1 MPQEIVRTIR
11 IETQRSENSIN
22 SLNKEIK
29 DLKKALGDL
38 TIGTEEYIRVQ
49 TELADKQSRLKEINS
64 SLKAEARTTVRR
76 LETMQRSASGLAS
89 AYSALNA
96 AMALSGK
103 AGANFEKTLTKIQS
117 GIAIAQGLG
126 GLKDFV
132 QEIPNLIDDFKNLG
146 NVVASFFG
154 NFNKSLDPLDSR
166 LSKTAERLTGLKVP
180 EAGKET
186 INASATSGAGNKVIV
201 QQTQAL
207 AQQQKTIV
215 PLNEQWNKYIENQ
228 KEVLTQ
234 ANARLKNTEQ
244 STIIVKKQIA
254 EYQEAKKVLEDL
266 NRVMDAADANSGD
279 PFGTGMGAS
288 LEELR
293 KAAKELGYD
302 YDELFDKS
310 QKILKSNKL
319 GEAGIRN
326 YEDLKKALE
335 GLEKQYNE
343 ASKEAENAKKNI
355 DNVKESTEQATTAT
369 SGLNKAWGAFKSV
382 FSTVGWTVLISFLV
396 SAVYELINW
405 AKAAIKAA
413 DAQRELNKEINKS
426 TASLSSSKLA
436 AFYELA
442 EAYKQVGDA
451 AKSKEEFLKTYREEI
466 DNTGLAIDNLNAAD
480 EAFINNTERYVQAI
494 IARAKVDA
502 YKEQITKKT
511 KETLEENLEL
521 ERQLTSGEAGQLNK
535 TQLFSLSSA
544 EPTQYAKLSEEYK
557 KANIQA
563 VKEQIESNDKALDDF
578 VKDAVVRIGNLKLQ
592 FKDLWKENKKPETG
606 SGSKVEVKSETD
618 PLADYK
624 AFLEA
629 SEKELLDSL
638 DRQLA
643 ELDDKYRDA
652 LSIASERGDEL
663 LTIEQAYLK
672 EKSDILNKYYS
683 DKNALDA
690 QNASKEA
697 QEEAK
702 RKEAISKQYQDQLS
716 SIIELYDNE
725 AKQIESR
732 STNFYHFD
740 PFGFKWQKRS
750 DVEAE
755 FNANIQIIDDLY
767 KNAVNRLNAE
777 KNQLNIELADP
788 ETDISRTADILARQL
803 KIEEELREASRERD
817 LRAEEIAA
825 QKKQKIWQ
833 AYTSTVQAGEQMFA
847 GLADAS
853 SAIWGEE
860 SKATKGFMAAQAV
873 FSALNAANGAYSA
886 MASIPY
892 VGPVLGAIAAA
903 SALASGYAN
912 VRMIY
917 KTDESGKN
925 INTSTPNTVQTAPVS
940 YTKELLGD
948 KEKEMIN
955 QPIKC
960 YVTESDITNTQ
971 NRVKVK
977 EANSSF

>member
-49 TELADKQSRLKEINS
+49 TELAEKQSRLKEINS

-76 LETMQRSASGLAS
+76 LETMQKSASGLAS

-126 GLKDFV
+126 GLKDFIE
-132 QEIPNLIDDFKNLG
+132 EIPNLIDDFKNLG

-154 NFNKSLDPLDSR
+154 KFNKSLDPLDSR

-180 EAGKET
+180 EAGKGT
-186 INASATSGAGNKVIV
+186 TTASAASGAGNKVIV

-207 AQQQKTIV
+207 AQQQRTIV
-215 PLNEQWNKYIENQ
+215 PLNDQWNKYIENQ

-266 NRVMDAADANSGD
+266 NRVMDAADAKSGD
-279 PFGTGMGAS
+279 PFGTRMGAS
-288 LEELR
+288 VEELR
-293 KAAKELGYD
+293 EAAKELGYD

-369 SGLNKAWGAFKSV
+369 NGLNKAWGAFKSV
-382 FSTVGWTVLISFLV
+382 LSTVGWTVLISFLV
-396 SAVYELINW
+396 SAVYHLIDW

-451 AKSKEEFLKTYREEI
+451 AKSKEEFLKTYRDEI
-466 DNTGLAIDNLNAAD
+466 DKTGLAIDNLNQAD

-511 KETLEENLEL
+511 KETLDDNLEL
-521 ERQLTSGEAGQLNK
+521 ERKLTSGEAGQLSK

-563 VKEQIESNDKALDDF
+563 VKEQIESNDKALDEF

-592 FKDLWKENKKPETG
+592 FEDLWKENKKPEAG
-606 SGSKVEVKSETD
+606 SGGKVELKSETD

-690 QNASKEA
+690 QNATKEA

-702 RKEAISKQYQDQLS
+702 RKEAITKQYQDQLS
-716 SIIELYDNE
+716 SIIEIYDNE
-725 AKQIESR
+725 AKQIEER

-817 LRAEEIAA
+817 LRAEEAAA
-825 QKKQKIWQ
+825 QKKQKLWQ
-833 AYTSTVQAGEQMFA
+833 AYTATVQAGEQLFA
-847 GLADAS
+847 GIVDIAMAER
-853 SAIWGEE
+853 GEE
-860 SKATKGFMAAQAV
+860 AKVTKGFMAAQAV

-892 VGPVLGAIAAA
+892 VGPYLGAIAAA

-955 QPIKC
+955 QPQIVC
-960 YVTESDITNTQ
+960 VVEDINNVQ

>member
-49 TELADKQSRLKEINS
+49 TELAEKQSRLKEINS

-126 GLKDFV
+126 GLKDFI
-132 QEIPNLIDDFKNLG
+132 QEIPNLIDDFKSLG

-154 NFNKSLDPLDSR
+154 KFNKSLDPLDSR
-166 LSKTAERLTGLKVP
+166 LSKTAEKLTGLKVP
-180 EAGKET
+180 EAGKKSVS
-186 INASATSGAGNKVIV
+186 ASATSGAGSKVIV

-215 PLNEQWNKYIENQ
+215 PLNDQWNKYNEQ
-228 KEVLTQ
+228 
-234 ANARLKNTEQ
+234 LKTAI
-244 STIIVKKQIA
+244 S
-254 EYQEAKKVLEDL
+254 Y
-266 NRVMDAADANSGD
+266 
-279 PFGTGMGAS
+279 AS
-288 LEELR
+288 
-293 KAAKELGYD
+293 D
-302 YDELFDKS
+302 WTDDF
-310 QKILKSNKL
+310 NKL
-319 GEAGIRN
+319 KDIFTEYNKVAVPEARVNI
-326 YEDLKKALE
+326 
-335 GLEKQYNE
+335 EK
-343 ASKEAENAKKNI
+343 
-355 DNVKESTEQATTAT
+355 
-369 SGLNKAWGAFKSV
+369 LNKAGKDLVSGNIKPMRDFFNELNLDSDALAVVARKMGVSFDNLSGSLSVFEDNLKEDSDYLDKLKSKLNEVESAGGKASTGLSKVGGIIKSV

-396 SAVYELINW
+396 SAVYKLIDW

-426 TASLSSSKLA
+426 TASLSSNKLA

-466 DNTGLAIDNLNAAD
+466 DNTGLAIDNLNQAD

-535 TQLFSLSSA
+535 VQLFSLSSA

-563 VKEQIESNDKALDDF
+563 VKEQIESNDKALDEF

-592 FKDLWKENKKPETG
+592 FEDLWKKNKKPETG

-629 SEKELLDSL
+629 SEKELLNSL

-663 LTIEQAYLK
+663 LTIENAYLK
-672 EKSDILNKYYS
+672 EKSDILNKYYA

-716 SIIELYDNE
+716 LIIDFYDQT
-725 AKQIESR
+725 AKQIEER
-732 STNFYHFD
+732 QANFYHFD

-755 FNANIQIIDDLY
+755 FNANIQIIEDLY

-777 KNQLNIELADP
+777 NNQLNIELADP
-788 ETDISRTADILARQL
+788 DTDIQRTADILARQL

-853 SAIWGEE
+853 AAIWGEE

>member
-49 TELADKQSRLKEINS
+49 TELAEKQSRLKEINS

-126 GLKDFV
+126 GLKDFI
-132 QEIPNLIDDFKNLG
+132 QEIPNLIDDFKSLG

-154 NFNKSLDPLDSR
+154 KFNKSLDPLDSR
-166 LSKTAERLTGLKVP
+166 LSKTAEKLTGLKVP
-180 EAGKET
+180 EAGKGSVS
-186 INASATSGAGNKVIV
+186 ASATSGAGSKVIV

-215 PLNEQWNKYIENQ
+215 PLNDQWNKYIEKQ
-228 KEVLTQ
+228 Q
-234 ANARLKNTEQ
+234 AVA
-244 STIIVKKQIA
+244 
-254 EYQEAKKVLEDL
+254 
-266 NRVMDAADANSGD
+266 
-279 PFGTGMGAS
+279 
-288 LEELR
+288 EELR
-293 KAAKELGYD
+293 TQQTGLLKIKKAYTDWLDVYNQIQTNIKKGVEPYD
-302 YDELFDKS
+302 YRDLERELE
-310 QKILKSNKL
+310 QLSNKL
-319 GEAGIRN
+319 PSGPLQSV
-326 YEDLKKALE
+326 EDSLKDVNKDLDGVNQKLKETESAINKVE
-335 GLEKQYNE
+335 FASTGL
-343 ASKEAENAKKNI
+343 
-355 DNVKESTEQATTAT
+355 
-369 SGLNKAWGAFKSV
+369 GKAWGTVKSI
-382 FSTVGWTVLISFLV
+382 FSTVSWTVLISFLV
-396 SAVYELINW
+396 SAVYKLIDW

-426 TASLSSSKLA
+426 TASLSSNKLA

-466 DNTGLAIDNLNAAD
+466 DNTGLAIDNLNQAD

-535 TQLFSLSSA
+535 VQLFSLSSA

-563 VKEQIESNDKALDDF
+563 VKEQIESNDKALDEF

-592 FKDLWKENKKPETG
+592 FEDLWKKNKKPETG

-629 SEKELLDSL
+629 SEKELLNSL
-638 DRQLA
+638 DKQLA

-663 LTIEQAYLK
+663 LTIENAYLK
-672 EKSDILNKYYS
+672 EKSDILNKYYA

-716 SIIELYDNE
+716 LIIDFYDQT
-725 AKQIESR
+725 AKQIEER
-732 STNFYHFD
+732 QTNFYHFD

-755 FNANIQIIDDLY
+755 FNANIQIIEDLY

-777 KNQLNIELADP
+777 NNQLNIELADP
-788 ETDISRTADILARQL
+788 DTDIQRTADILARQL

-853 SAIWGEE
+853 AAIWGEE

>member
-49 TELADKQSRLKEINS
+49 TELAEKQSRLKEINS

-76 LETMQRSASGLAS
+76 LETMQRSASGLSS

-126 GLKDFV
+126 GLKDFI
-132 QEIPNLIDDFKNLG
+132 QEIPNLIDDFKSLG

-154 NFNKSLDPLDSR
+154 KFNKSLDPLDSR
-166 LSKTAERLTGLKVP
+166 LSKTAEKLTGLKVP
-180 EAGKET
+180 EAGKGSVS
-186 INASATSGAGNKVIV
+186 ASATSGAGSKVIV
-201 QQTQAL
+201 QQTQVL

-215 PLNEQWNKYIENQ
+215 PLNDQWNKYIEKQ
-228 KEVLTQ
+228 Q
-234 ANARLKNTEQ
+234 AVA
-244 STIIVKKQIA
+244 
-254 EYQEAKKVLEDL
+254 
-266 NRVMDAADANSGD
+266 
-279 PFGTGMGAS
+279 
-288 LEELR
+288 EELR
-293 KAAKELGYD
+293 TQQTGLLKIKKAYTDWLDVYNQIQTNIKKGVEPYD
-302 YDELFDKS
+302 YRDLERELE
-310 QKILKSNKL
+310 QLSNKL
-319 GEAGIRN
+319 PSGPLKSV
-326 YEDLKKALE
+326 EDSLKDVNKDLDGVNQKLKETESAINKVE
-335 GLEKQYNE
+335 FASTGL
-343 ASKEAENAKKNI
+343 
-355 DNVKESTEQATTAT
+355 
-369 SGLNKAWGAFKSV
+369 GKAWGTVKSI
-382 FSTVGWTVLISFLV
+382 FSTVSWTVLISFLV
-396 SAVYELINW
+396 SAVYKLIDW

-413 DAQRELNKEINKS
+413 DAQWELNKEINKS
-426 TASLSSSKLA
+426 TASLSSNKLA

-466 DNTGLAIDNLNAAD
+466 DNTGLAIDNLNQAD

-535 TQLFSLSSA
+535 VQLFSLSSA

-563 VKEQIESNDKALDDF
+563 VKEQIESNDKALDEF

-592 FKDLWKENKKPETG
+592 FEDLWKKNKKPETG

-629 SEKELLDSL
+629 SEKELLNSL

-663 LTIEQAYLK
+663 LTIENAYLK
-672 EKSDILNKYYS
+672 EKSDILNKYYA

-716 SIIELYDNE
+716 LIIDLYDQT
-725 AKQIESR
+725 AKQIEER
-732 STNFYHFD
+732 QANFYHFD

-755 FNANIQIIDDLY
+755 FNANIQIIEDLY

-777 KNQLNIELADP
+777 NNQLNIELADP
-788 ETDISRTADILARQL
+788 DTDIQRTADILARQL

-853 SAIWGEE
+853 AAIWGEE

>member
-49 TELADKQSRLKEINS
+49 TELAEKQSRLKEINS

-126 GLKDFV
+126 GLKDFI

-154 NFNKSLDPLDSR
+154 KFNKSLDPLDSR
-166 LSKTAERLTGLKVP
+166 LSKTAERLTELKVP
-180 EAGKET
+180 EAGKES
-186 INASATSGAGNKVIV
+186 ISASATSGAGNKVIV

-215 PLNEQWNKYIENQ
+215 PLNEQWNKYNEQ
-228 KEVLTQ
+228 
-234 ANARLKNTEQ
+234 LKTAI
-244 STIIVKKQIA
+244 SYASDWTD
-254 EYQEAKKVLEDL
+254 DL
-266 NRVMDAADANSGD
+266 NKLKDIFTEYNKTAVPEARVN
-279 PFGTGMGAS
+279 
-288 LEELR
+288 
-293 KAAKELGYD
+293 
-302 YDELFDKS
+302 
-310 QKILKSNKL
+310 I
-319 GEAGIRN
+319 
-326 YEDLKKALE
+326 
-335 GLEKQYNE
+335 EK
-343 ASKEAENAKKNI
+343 
-355 DNVKESTEQATTAT
+355 
-369 SGLNKAWGAFKSV
+369 LNKAGKDLVSGNIKPMRDFFNELNLDSDALADVARKMGVSFDNLAGSLSTFEGNLKEDSDYLDELKNKLNEVESAGGKASTGLSKVGGIIKSV

-396 SAVYELINW
+396 SAVYKLIDW

-466 DNTGLAIDNLNAAD
+466 DNTGLAIDNLNQAD
-480 EAFINNTERYVQAI
+480 EAFIDNTERYVQAI
-494 IARAKVDA
+494 IARAKIDA

-521 ERQLTSGEAGQLNK
+521 ERKLNSGEAGQLNK

-592 FKDLWKENKKPETG
+592 FKDLWKKEKKPETG

-629 SEKELLDSL
+629 SERSLLDSL
-638 DRQLA
+638 DKQLA

-672 EKSDILNKYYS
+672 EKSDIWNKYYS

-702 RKEAISKQYQDQLS
+702 RKEAISKQYQEQLS
-716 SIIELYDNE
+716 LIIELYDNE
-725 AKQIESR
+725 AKQIEER

-767 KNAVNRLNAE
+767 NNAVNRLNAE

-788 ETDISRTADILARQL
+788 ETDIFRTADILARQL

-817 LRAEEIAA
+817 LKAEEIAA

-853 SAIWGEE
+853 AAVWGEE

>member
-38 TIGTEEYIRVQ
+38 TIGTEEYIKVQ

-89 AYSALNA
+89 AYSALSA

-103 AGANFEKTLTKIQS
+103 AGENFEKTLTKIQS

-126 GLKDFV
+126 GLKDFI

-154 NFNKSLDPLDSR
+154 KFNKSLDPLDSR
-166 LSKTAERLTGLKVP
+166 LSKTAEKLTRLKVP
-180 EAGKET
+180 EAGKESVT
-186 INASATSGAGNKVIV
+186 ASASAGSGNKVIV

-215 PLNEQWNKYIENQ
+215 PLNEQWNKYNEQLKTAISYASDWTDDFKKLKDIFTEYNKTAVPEARVNIE
-228 KEVLTQ
+228 K
-234 ANARLKNTEQ
+234 
-244 STIIVKKQIA
+244 
-254 EYQEAKKVLEDL
+254 
-266 NRVMDAADANSGD
+266 
-279 PFGTGMGAS
+279 
-288 LEELR
+288 
-293 KAAKELGYD
+293 
-302 YDELFDKS
+302 
-310 QKILKSNKL
+310 
-319 GEAGIRN
+319 
-326 YEDLKKALE
+326 
-335 GLEKQYNE
+335 
-343 ASKEAENAKKNI
+343 
-355 DNVKESTEQATTAT
+355 
-369 SGLNKAWGAFKSV
+369 LNKAGKDLVRGNIKPMRDLFNELNLDSDALAAVARKMGVSFDNLSGSLSVFEDNLKEDSDYLDKLKNKLNEVESAGGKASTGLSKVGGIIKSV

-396 SAVYELINW
+396 SAVYKLIDW

-426 TASLSSSKLA
+426 TASLSSSKLS

-466 DNTGLAIDNLNAAD
+466 DSTGLAIDNLNQAD

-592 FKDLWKENKKPETG
+592 FEDLWKKEKKQPTG

-629 SEKELLDSL
+629 SEKSLLDSL

-643 ELDDKYRDA
+643 ELDDKYREA
-652 LSIASERGDEL
+652 LSIASGRGDEL

-672 EKSDILNKYYS
+672 EKSDILNKYYA
-683 DKNALDA
+683 DKNTLDA
-690 QNASKEA
+690 QNATKEA

-702 RKEAISKQYQDQLS
+702 RKEAISKQYQEQISL
-716 SIIELYDNE
+716 INEIYDSE

-767 KNAVNRLNAE
+767 KNTVNRLNAE

-788 ETDISRTADILARQL
+788 DTDISRTADILARQL

-817 LRAEEIAA
+817 LKAEEIAA

-833 AYTSTVQAGEQMFA
+833 AYTATVQAGEQMFA

-853 SAIWGEE
+853 AAIWGEE
-860 SKATKGFMAAQAV
+860 SKASKGFMAAQAV

-955 QPIKC
+955 QPQIVC
-960 YVTESDITNTQ
+960 VVEDINNVQ

>member
-126 GLKDFV
+126 GLKDFI

-154 NFNKSLDPLDSR
+154 KFNKSLDPLDSR
-166 LSKTAERLTGLKVP
+166 LSKTAEKLTGLKVP
-180 EAGKET
+180 EAGKGT
-186 INASATSGAGNKVIV
+186 VTASASAGSGNKVIV

-215 PLNEQWNKYIENQ
+215 PLNEQWNKYNEQLKTAISYASDWTDDFKKLKDIFTEYNKVSVPEARVNIE
-228 KEVLTQ
+228 K
-234 ANARLKNTEQ
+234 
-244 STIIVKKQIA
+244 
-254 EYQEAKKVLEDL
+254 
-266 NRVMDAADANSGD
+266 
-279 PFGTGMGAS
+279 
-288 LEELR
+288 
-293 KAAKELGYD
+293 
-302 YDELFDKS
+302 
-310 QKILKSNKL
+310 
-319 GEAGIRN
+319 
-326 YEDLKKALE
+326 
-335 GLEKQYNE
+335 
-343 ASKEAENAKKNI
+343 
-355 DNVKESTEQATTAT
+355 
-369 SGLNKAWGAFKSV
+369 LNKAGKDLVSGNIKPMRDFFNELNLDSDALAVVARKMGVSFDNLSGSLSVFEDNLKEDSDYLDKLKNKLNEVESAGGKASTGLSKVGGIIKSV

-396 SAVYELINW
+396 SAVYKLIDW

-426 TASLSSSKLA
+426 TASLSSNKLA

-451 AKSKEEFLKTYREEI
+451 AKSKEEFLKTYRDEI
-466 DNTGLAIDNLNAAD
+466 DKTGLAINDLNDAD

-535 TQLFSLSSA
+535 VQLFSLSSA

-563 VKEQIESNDKALDDF
+563 VKDQIESNDKALDDF

-592 FKDLWKENKKPETG
+592 FEDLWKKEKKPETG

-629 SEKELLDSL
+629 SEKELLNSL
-638 DRQLA
+638 DKQLA

-652 LSIASERGDEL
+652 LSIASGRGDEL
-663 LTIEQAYLK
+663 LTIEKAYLK
-672 EKSDILNKYYS
+672 EKSDILNKYYA

-702 RKEAISKQYQDQLS
+702 RKEAISKQYQEQLS
-716 SIIELYDNE
+716 SIIDLYDNE

-755 FNANIQIIDDLY
+755 FDANIQIIDDLY

-788 ETDISRTADILARQL
+788 DTDISRTADILARQL

-833 AYTSTVQAGEQMFA
+833 AYTATVQAGEQMFA

-960 YVTESDITNTQ
+960 YVTESDITDTQ

>member
-49 TELADKQSRLKEINS
+49 TELAEKQSRLKEINS

-126 GLKDFV
+126 GLKDFI

-154 NFNKSLDPLDSR
+154 KFNKSLDPLDSR

-180 EAGKET
+180 EAGKES
-186 INASATSGAGNKVIV
+186 ISASATSGAGNKVIV

-215 PLNEQWNKYIENQ
+215 PLNEQWNKYIEKQ
-228 KEVLTQ
+228 KSV
-234 ANARLKNTEQ
+234 A
-244 STIIVKKQIA
+244 
-254 EYQEAKKVLEDL
+254 
-266 NRVMDAADANSGD
+266 
-279 PFGTGMGAS
+279 
-288 LEELR
+288 EELR
-293 KAAKELGYD
+293 TQQAGLLKIKKAYTDWLDVYNQIQTNIKKGVEPYD
-302 YDELFDKS
+302 YRDLERELE
-310 QKILKSNKL
+310 QLSNKL
-319 GEAGIRN
+319 PSGPIQSVDDGLKN
-326 YEDLKKALE
+326 VNKDLDGVNQKLKETESAINKVE
-335 GLEKQYNE
+335 FASTGL
-343 ASKEAENAKKNI
+343 
-355 DNVKESTEQATTAT
+355 
-369 SGLNKAWGAFKSV
+369 GKAWGTFKSV

-396 SAVYELINW
+396 SAVYKLIDW

-466 DNTGLAIDNLNAAD
+466 DNTGLAIDNLNQAD
-480 EAFINNTERYVQAI
+480 EAFIDNTERYVQAI
-494 IARAKVDA
+494 IARAKIDA

-521 ERQLTSGEAGQLNK
+521 ERKLNSGEAGQLNK

-592 FKDLWKENKKPETG
+592 FKDLWKKEKKPETG

-629 SEKELLDSL
+629 SERSLLDSL
-638 DRQLA
+638 DKQLA

-672 EKSDILNKYYS
+672 EKSDIWNKYYS

-702 RKEAISKQYQDQLS
+702 RKEAISKQYQEQLS
-716 SIIELYDNE
+716 LIIELYDNE
-725 AKQIESR
+725 AKQIEER

-767 KNAVNRLNAE
+767 NNAVNRLNAE

-788 ETDISRTADILARQL
+788 ETDIFRTADILARQL

-817 LRAEEIAA
+817 LKAEEIAA

-853 SAIWGEE
+853 AAVWGEE

>member
-89 AYSALNA
+89 AYSALSA

-126 GLKDFV
+126 GLKDFI

-154 NFNKSLDPLDSR
+154 KFDKSLDPLDSR
-166 LSKTAERLTGLKVP
+166 LSKTAEKLTGLKVP
-180 EAGKET
+180 EAGSSIT
-186 INASATSGAGNKVIV
+186 ASASAGSGNKVIV

-215 PLNEQWNKYIENQ
+215 PLNDQWNKYIEKQ
-228 KEVLTQ
+228 KAV
-234 ANARLKNTEQ
+234 A
-244 STIIVKKQIA
+244 
-254 EYQEAKKVLEDL
+254 
-266 NRVMDAADANSGD
+266 
-279 PFGTGMGAS
+279 
-288 LEELR
+288 EELR
-293 KAAKELGYD
+293 TQQTGLLKIKKAYTDWLDVYNQIQTKIKKGVDPYD
-302 YDELFDKS
+302 YRDLERELE
-310 QKILKSNKL
+310 QLSNKL
-319 GEAGIRN
+319 PSGPIQNA
-326 YEDLKKALE
+326 EDGLKNVNKDLDGVNQKLKETESAINKVE
-335 GLEKQYNE
+335 FASTGLGK
-343 ASKEAENAKKNI
+343 
-355 DNVKESTEQATTAT
+355 V
-369 SGLNKAWGAFKSV
+369 WGAVKSV
-382 FSTVGWTVLISFLV
+382 FSTVGWTVLISYLV
-396 SAVYELINW
+396 TAVYYLIDW

-426 TASLSSSKLA
+426 TASLSSNKLA

-451 AKSKEEFLKTYREEI
+451 AKSKEEFLKTYRDEI
-466 DNTGLAIDNLNAAD
+466 DKTGLAIDNLNDAD

-521 ERQLTSGEAGQLNK
+521 ERQLTSGEAGKLNK
-535 TQLFSLSSA
+535 VQLFSLSSA

-563 VKEQIESNDKALDDF
+563 VKEQIESNDKALDKF

-592 FKDLWKENKKPETG
+592 FKDLWKSEKKPETG

-624 AFLEA
+624 DFLEA

-652 LSIASERGDEL
+652 LSIASGRGDEL

-672 EKSDILNKYYS
+672 EKSDILNKYYA

-690 QNASKEA
+690 KNASKEA

-725 AKQIESR
+725 ARQIESR

-755 FNANIQIIDDLY
+755 FEANIQIIDDLY

-788 ETDISRTADILARQL
+788 NTDISRTADILARQL

-817 LRAEEIAA
+817 LKAEEIAA

-833 AYTSTVQAGEQMFA
+833 AYTATVQAGEQMFA

>member
-49 TELADKQSRLKEINS
+49 TELAEKQSRLKEINS

-126 GLKDFV
+126 GLKDFI
-132 QEIPNLIDDFKNLG
+132 QEIPNLIDDFKSLG

-154 NFNKSLDPLDSR
+154 KFNKSLDPLDSR
-166 LSKTAERLTGLKVP
+166 LSKTAEKLTGLKVP
-180 EAGKET
+180 EAGKGSVS
-186 INASATSGAGNKVIV
+186 ASATSGAGSKVIV

-215 PLNEQWNKYIENQ
+215 PLNDQWNKYIEKQ
-228 KEVLTQ
+228 Q
-234 ANARLKNTEQ
+234 AVA
-244 STIIVKKQIA
+244 
-254 EYQEAKKVLEDL
+254 
-266 NRVMDAADANSGD
+266 
-279 PFGTGMGAS
+279 
-288 LEELR
+288 EELR
-293 KAAKELGYD
+293 TQQTGLLKIKKAYTDWLDVYNQIQTNIKKGVEPYD
-302 YDELFDKS
+302 YRDLERELE
-310 QKILKSNKL
+310 QLSNKL
-319 GEAGIRN
+319 PSGPLKSV
-326 YEDLKKALE
+326 EDSLKDVNKDLDGVNQKLKETESAINKVE
-335 GLEKQYNE
+335 FASTGL
-343 ASKEAENAKKNI
+343 
-355 DNVKESTEQATTAT
+355 
-369 SGLNKAWGAFKSV
+369 GKAWGTVKSI
-382 FSTVGWTVLISFLV
+382 FSTVSWTVLISFLV
-396 SAVYELINW
+396 SAVYKLIDW

-426 TASLSSSKLA
+426 TASLSSNKLA

-466 DNTGLAIDNLNAAD
+466 DNTGLAIDNLNQAD

-535 TQLFSLSSA
+535 VQLFSLSSA

-563 VKEQIESNDKALDDF
+563 VKEQIESNDKALDEF

-592 FKDLWKENKKPETG
+592 FEDLWKKNKKPETG

-629 SEKELLDSL
+629 SEKELLNSL

-663 LTIEQAYLK
+663 LTIENAYLK
-672 EKSDILNKYYS
+672 EKSDILNKYYA

-716 SIIELYDNE
+716 LIIDLYDQT
-725 AKQIESR
+725 AKQIEER
-732 STNFYHFD
+732 QANFYHFD

-755 FNANIQIIDDLY
+755 FNANIQIIEDLY

-777 KNQLNIELADP
+777 NNQLNIELADP
-788 ETDISRTADILARQL
+788 DTDIQRTADILARQL

-853 SAIWGEE
+853 AAIWGEE

>member
-49 TELADKQSRLKEINS
+49 TELAEKQSRLKEINS

-126 GLKDFV
+126 GLKDFI
-132 QEIPNLIDDFKNLG
+132 QEIPNLIDDFKSLG

-154 NFNKSLDPLDSR
+154 KFNKSLDPLDSR
-166 LSKTAERLTGLKVP
+166 LSKTAEKLTGLKVP
-180 EAGKET
+180 EAGKGSVS
-186 INASATSGAGNKVIV
+186 ASASAGSGSKVIV

-215 PLNEQWNKYIENQ
+215 PLNDQWNKYIEKQ
-228 KEVLTQ
+228 Q
-234 ANARLKNTEQ
+234 AVA
-244 STIIVKKQIA
+244 
-254 EYQEAKKVLEDL
+254 
-266 NRVMDAADANSGD
+266 
-279 PFGTGMGAS
+279 
-288 LEELR
+288 EELR
-293 KAAKELGYD
+293 TQQTGLLKIKKAYTDWLDVYNQIQTNIKKGVEPYD
-302 YDELFDKS
+302 YRDLERELE
-310 QKILKSNKL
+310 QLSNKL
-319 GEAGIRN
+319 PSGPLKSV
-326 YEDLKKALE
+326 EDSLKDVNKDLDGVNQKLKETESAINKVE
-335 GLEKQYNE
+335 FASTGL
-343 ASKEAENAKKNI
+343 
-355 DNVKESTEQATTAT
+355 
-369 SGLNKAWGAFKSV
+369 GKAWGTVKSI
-382 FSTVGWTVLISFLV
+382 FSTVSWTVLISFLV
-396 SAVYELINW
+396 SAVYKLIDW

-426 TASLSSSKLA
+426 TASLSSNKLA

-466 DNTGLAIDNLNAAD
+466 DNTGLAIDNLNQAD

-535 TQLFSLSSA
+535 VQLFSLSSA

-563 VKEQIESNDKALDDF
+563 VKEQIESNDKALDEF

-592 FKDLWKENKKPETG
+592 FEDLWKKNKKPETG

-629 SEKELLDSL
+629 SEKELLNSL

-663 LTIEQAYLK
+663 LTIENAYLK
-672 EKSDILNKYYS
+672 EKSDILNKYYA

-716 SIIELYDNE
+716 LIIDFYDQT
-725 AKQIESR
+725 AKQIEER
-732 STNFYHFD
+732 QANFYHFD

-755 FNANIQIIDDLY
+755 FNANIQIIEDLY

-777 KNQLNIELADP
+777 NNQLNIELADP
-788 ETDISRTADILARQL
+788 DTDIQRTADILARQL

-853 SAIWGEE
+853 AAIWGEE

>member
-38 TIGTEEYIRVQ
+38 TIGTEEYIKVQ

-89 AYSALNA
+89 AYSALSA

-103 AGANFEKTLTKIQS
+103 AGENFEKTLTKIQS

-126 GLKDFV
+126 GLKDFI

-154 NFNKSLDPLDSR
+154 KFNKSLDPLDSR
-166 LSKTAERLTGLKVP
+166 LSKTAEKLTGLKVP
-180 EAGKET
+180 EAGKESVT
-186 INASATSGAGNKVIV
+186 ASASAGSGNKVIV

-215 PLNEQWNKYIENQ
+215 PLNEQWNKYNEQLKTAISYASDWTDDFKKLKDIFTEYNKTAVPEARVNIE
-228 KEVLTQ
+228 K
-234 ANARLKNTEQ
+234 
-244 STIIVKKQIA
+244 
-254 EYQEAKKVLEDL
+254 
-266 NRVMDAADANSGD
+266 
-279 PFGTGMGAS
+279 
-288 LEELR
+288 
-293 KAAKELGYD
+293 
-302 YDELFDKS
+302 
-310 QKILKSNKL
+310 
-319 GEAGIRN
+319 
-326 YEDLKKALE
+326 
-335 GLEKQYNE
+335 
-343 ASKEAENAKKNI
+343 
-355 DNVKESTEQATTAT
+355 
-369 SGLNKAWGAFKSV
+369 LNKAGKDLVRGNIKPMRDLFNELNLDSDALAAVARKMGVSFDNLSGSLSVFEDNLKEDSDYLDKLKNKLNEVESAGGKASTGLSKVGGIIKSV

-396 SAVYELINW
+396 SAVYKLIDW

-426 TASLSSSKLA
+426 TASLSSSKLS

-466 DNTGLAIDNLNAAD
+466 DSTGLAIDNLNQAD

-592 FKDLWKENKKPETG
+592 FEDLWKKEKKQPTG

-629 SEKELLDSL
+629 SEKSLLDSL

-643 ELDDKYRDA
+643 ELDDKYREA
-652 LSIASERGDEL
+652 LSIASGRGDEL

-672 EKSDILNKYYS
+672 EKSDILNKYYA
-683 DKNALDA
+683 DKNTLDA
-690 QNASKEA
+690 QNATKEA

-702 RKEAISKQYQDQLS
+702 RKEAISKQYQEQISL
-716 SIIELYDNE
+716 INEIYDSE

-767 KNAVNRLNAE
+767 KNTVNRLNAE

-788 ETDISRTADILARQL
+788 DTDISRTADILARQL

-817 LRAEEIAA
+817 LKAEEIAA

-833 AYTSTVQAGEQMFA
+833 AYTATVQAGEQMFA

-853 SAIWGEE
+853 AAIWGEE
-860 SKATKGFMAAQAV
+860 SKASKGFMAAQAV

-955 QPIKC
+955 QPQIVC
-960 YVTESDITNTQ
+960 VVEDINNVQ

>member
-126 GLKDFV
+126 GLKDFI

-154 NFNKSLDPLDSR
+154 KFDKSLDPLDSR
-166 LSKTAERLTGLKVP
+166 LSKTAEKLTGLKVP
-180 EAGKET
+180 EAGKGSVS
-186 INASATSGAGNKVIV
+186 ASATSGAGNKVIV

-215 PLNEQWNKYIENQ
+215 PLNDQWNKYNEQLKTAISYASDWTDDLN
-228 KEVLTQ
+228 K
-234 ANARLKNTEQ
+234 LKNIFTEYNK
-244 STIIVKKQIA
+244 TAVP
-254 EYQEAKKVLEDL
+254 EA
-266 NRVMDAADANSGD
+266 RV
-279 PFGTGMGAS
+279 
-288 LEELR
+288 
-293 KAAKELGYD
+293 
-302 YDELFDKS
+302 
-310 QKILKSNKL
+310 
-319 GEAGIRN
+319 
-326 YEDLKKALE
+326 
-335 GLEKQYNE
+335 
-343 ASKEAENAKKNI
+343 NI
-355 DNVKESTEQATTAT
+355 DK
-369 SGLNKAWGAFKSV
+369 LNKAGKDLVSGNIKPMRDFFNELNLDSDALAVVAKKMGVSFDNLSGSLSVFEDNLKEDSDYLDELKNKLNEVESAGEKASTGLSKVGGIIKSV
-382 FSTVGWTVLISFLV
+382 LSTVGWTVLISFLV
-396 SAVYELINW
+396 SAVYKLIDW

-426 TASLSSSKLA
+426 TASLSSNKLA

-451 AKSKEEFLKTYREEI
+451 AKSKEEFLKTYRDEI
-466 DNTGLAIDNLNAAD
+466 DKTGLAIDNLNDAD

-535 TQLFSLSSA
+535 VQLFSLSSA

-563 VKEQIESNDKALDDF
+563 VKDQIESNDKALDDF

-592 FKDLWKENKKPETG
+592 FKDLWKSEKKPETG

-663 LTIEQAYLK
+663 LTIEEAYLK

-683 DKNALDA
+683 DKNTLDA

-702 RKEAISKQYQDQLS
+702 RKEAISKQYQEQLS
-716 SIIELYDNE
+716 SIIDLYDNE
-725 AKQIESR
+725 AKQIEER

-755 FNANIQIIDDLY
+755 FDANIQIIDDLY

-788 ETDISRTADILARQL
+788 DTDISRTADILARQL

-817 LRAEEIAA
+817 LKAEEIAA

-833 AYTSTVQAGEQMFA
+833 AYTATVQAGEQMFA

-860 SKATKGFMAAQAV
+860 SKASKGFMAAQAV

-960 YVTESDITNTQ
+960 YVTESDITDTQ

>member
-103 AGANFEKTLTKIQS
+103 AGENFEKTLTKIQS

-126 GLKDFV
+126 GLKDFIE
-132 QEIPNLIDDFKNLG
+132 EIPNLIDDFKNLG

-154 NFNKSLDPLDSR
+154 KFNKSLDPLDSR

-180 EAGKET
+180 EAGKGSVS
-186 INASATSGAGNKVIV
+186 ASATSGAGNKVIV

-207 AQQQKTIV
+207 AQQQRTIV
-215 PLNEQWNKYIENQ
+215 PLNEQWNKYIERQ
-228 KEVLTQ
+228 KAV
-234 ANARLKNTEQ
+234 A
-244 STIIVKKQIA
+244 
-254 EYQEAKKVLEDL
+254 
-266 NRVMDAADANSGD
+266 
-279 PFGTGMGAS
+279 
-288 LEELR
+288 EELR
-293 KAAKELGYD
+293 TQQAGLLKIKKAYTDWLDVYNQIQTNIKKGVEPYD
-302 YDELFDKS
+302 Y
-310 QKILKSNKL
+310 
-319 GEAGIRN
+319 R
-326 YEDLKKALE
+326 DLE
-335 GLEKQYNE
+335 RELEKLSDKLPSGPIQSVDDGLKNVNKDLDGVNQKLKE
-343 ASKEAENAKKNI
+343 TESAINKVEFAS
-355 DNVKESTEQATTAT
+355 T
-369 SGLNKAWGAFKSV
+369 GLGKAWGTFKSV

-396 SAVYELINW
+396 SAVYKLIDW

-413 DAQRELNKEINKS
+413 DAQRELNREINKS
-426 TASLSSSKLA
+426 TASLSSSKLS

-451 AKSKEEFLKTYREEI
+451 AKSKEEFLKTYRDEI
-466 DNTGLAIDNLNAAD
+466 DKTGLAIDNLNQAD

-521 ERQLTSGEAGQLNK
+521 ERKLNSGEAGQLNK
-535 TQLFSLSSA
+535 TQLFSLSAA

-592 FKDLWKENKKPETG
+592 FEDLWKKEKKPETG

-690 QNASKEA
+690 QNATKEA

-817 LRAEEIAA
+817 LRAEEAAA

-853 SAIWGEE
+853 AAIWGEE
-860 SKATKGFMAAQAV
+860 SKASKGFMAAQAV

-886 MASIPY
+886 MASIPF

-955 QPIKC
+955 QPQIVC
-960 YVTESDITNTQ
+960 VVEDINNVQ

>member
-126 GLKDFV
+126 GLKDFIE
-132 QEIPNLIDDFKNLG
+132 EIPNLIDDFKNLG

-154 NFNKSLDPLDSR
+154 KFNKSLDPLDSR

-186 INASATSGAGNKVIV
+186 ISASAASGAGSKVIV

-207 AQQQKTIV
+207 AQQQRTIV

-266 NRVMDAADANSGD
+266 NRVMDAADAKSGD
-279 PFGTGMGAS
+279 PFGTRMGAS
-288 LEELR
+288 LEDLR
-293 KAAKELGYD
+293 EAAKELGYN

-343 ASKEAENAKKNI
+343 TSKEAENAKNNI
-355 DNVKESTEQATTAT
+355 DKVKESTEQATTAT

-382 FSTVGWTVLISFLV
+382 LSTVGWTVLISFLV
-396 SAVYELINW
+396 SAVYKLIDW

-426 TASLSSSKLA
+426 TASLSSSKLS

-451 AKSKEEFLKTYREEI
+451 AKSKEEFLKTYRDEI
-466 DNTGLAIDNLNAAD
+466 DKTGLAIDNLNDAD

-521 ERQLTSGEAGQLNK
+521 ERQLNSGEAGQLNK

-563 VKEQIESNDKALDDF
+563 VKEQIESNDKALDEF

-592 FKDLWKENKKPETG
+592 FKDLWKSEKKPETG

-672 EKSDILNKYYS
+672 EKSDILNKYYA

-702 RKEAISKQYQDQLS
+702 RKEAITKQYQEQLS
-716 SIIELYDNE
+716 SIIEIYDNE

-833 AYTSTVQAGEQMFA
+833 AYTATVQAGEQMFA

-853 SAIWGEE
+853 AAIWGEE
-860 SKATKGFMAAQAV
+860 SKASKGFMAAQAV

-955 QPIKC
+955 QPQIVC
-960 YVTESDITNTQ
+960 VVEDINNVQ

>member
-126 GLKDFV
+126 GLKDFI

-154 NFNKSLDPLDSR
+154 KFDKSLDPLDSR
-166 LSKTAERLTGLKVP
+166 LSKTAEKLTGLKVP
-180 EAGKET
+180 EAGKGSVS
-186 INASATSGAGNKVIV
+186 ASASAGSGNKVIV

-215 PLNEQWNKYIENQ
+215 PLNDQWNKYI
-228 KEVLTQ
+228 
-234 ANARLKNTEQ
+234 
-244 STIIVKKQIA
+244 KKQKA
-254 EYQEAKKVLEDL
+254 VA
-266 NRVMDAADANSGD
+266 
-279 PFGTGMGAS
+279 
-288 LEELR
+288 EELR
-293 KAAKELGYD
+293 TQQTGLLKIKKAYTDWLDVYNQIQTKIKKGVDPYD
-302 YDELFDKS
+302 YRDLERELE
-310 QKILKSNKL
+310 QLSNKL
-319 GEAGIRN
+319 PSGPMQKA
-326 YEDLKKALE
+326 EDSLKNVNKDLDGVNQRLKETESAINKVE
-335 GLEKQYNE
+335 FASTGL
-343 ASKEAENAKKNI
+343 
-355 DNVKESTEQATTAT
+355 
-369 SGLNKAWGAFKSV
+369 GKAWGTLKSV
-382 FSTVGWTVLISFLV
+382 LSTVGWTVLISFLV
-396 SAVYELINW
+396 SAVYQLINW

-426 TASLSSSKLA
+426 TASLSSNKLA

-442 EAYKQVGDA
+442 EAYKQVGDTA
-451 AKSKEEFLKTYREEI
+451 DSKKEFLKTYREEI
-466 DNTGLAIDNLNAAD
+466 DNTGLAINNLNDAD

-535 TQLFSLSSA
+535 VQLFSLSSA

-563 VKEQIESNDKALDDF
+563 VKDQIESNDKALDQF

-592 FKDLWKENKKPETG
+592 FGDLWKENKKPEPPG
-606 SGSKVEVKSETD
+606 KQEPPKD
-618 PLADYK
+618 DLADYK

-652 LSIASERGDEL
+652 LSIASGRGDEL
-663 LTIEQAYLK
+663 LTIEKAYLK
-672 EKSDILNKYYS
+672 EKSDILNKYYA
-683 DKNALDA
+683 DKNTLDA

-702 RKEAISKQYQDQLS
+702 RKEAISKQYQEQLS
-716 SIIELYDNE
+716 SIIDLYDNE
-725 AKQIESR
+725 AKQIEER

-755 FNANIQIIDDLY
+755 FDANIQIIDDLY

-777 KNQLNIELADP
+777 NNQLNIELADP
-788 ETDISRTADILARQL
+788 DTDISRTADILARQL

-817 LRAEEIAA
+817 LKAEEIAA

-833 AYTSTVQAGEQMFA
+833 AYTATVQAGEQMFA

-955 QPIKC
+955 QPQIVC
-960 YVTESDITNTQ
+960 VVEDINNVQ

>member
-49 TELADKQSRLKEINS
+49 TELAEKQSRLKEINS

-126 GLKDFV
+126 GLKDFIE
-132 QEIPNLIDDFKNLG
+132 EIPNLIDDFKNLG

-154 NFNKSLDPLDSR
+154 KFNKSLDPLDSR

-180 EAGKET
+180 EAGKES
-186 INASATSGAGNKVIV
+186 ISASATSGAGNKVIV

-215 PLNEQWNKYIENQ
+215 PLNEQWNKYIERQ
-228 KEVLTQ
+228 KAV
-234 ANARLKNTEQ
+234 A
-244 STIIVKKQIA
+244 
-254 EYQEAKKVLEDL
+254 
-266 NRVMDAADANSGD
+266 
-279 PFGTGMGAS
+279 
-288 LEELR
+288 EELR
-293 KAAKELGYD
+293 TQQAGLLKIKKAYTDWLNVYNQIQTNIKKGVEPYD
-302 YDELFDKS
+302 YRDLERELEK
-310 QKILKSNKL
+310 LSNKL
-319 GEAGIRN
+319 PSGPIQSVDDGLKSVN
-326 YEDLKKALE
+326 KDLDGVNQKLKETESAINKVE
-335 GLEKQYNE
+335 FASTGL
-343 ASKEAENAKKNI
+343 
-355 DNVKESTEQATTAT
+355 
-369 SGLNKAWGAFKSV
+369 GKAWGTFKSV

-396 SAVYELINW
+396 SAVYKLIDW

-426 TASLSSSKLA
+426 TASLSSSKLS

-451 AKSKEEFLKTYREEI
+451 AKSKEEFLKTYRDEI
-466 DNTGLAIDNLNAAD
+466 DKTGLAIDNLNDAD

-592 FKDLWKENKKPETG
+592 FEDLWKKEKKPETG

-629 SEKELLDSL
+629 SEKELLNSL

-643 ELDDKYRDA
+643 ELDDKYIAA

-690 QNASKEA
+690 QNATKEA
-697 QEEAK
+697 QEETK
-702 RKEAISKQYQDQLS
+702 RKEAISKQYQEQLS

-777 KNQLNIELADP
+777 KKQLNIELADP

-853 SAIWGEE
+853 AAVWGEE

-886 MASIPY
+886 MASIPF

>member
-49 TELADKQSRLKEINS
+49 TELAEKQSRLKEINS

-126 GLKDFV
+126 GLKDFI
-132 QEIPNLIDDFKNLG
+132 QEIPNLIDDFKSLG

-154 NFNKSLDPLDSR
+154 KFNKSLDPLDSR
-166 LSKTAERLTGLKVP
+166 LSKTAEKLTGLKVP
-180 EAGKET
+180 EAGKKSVS
-186 INASATSGAGNKVIV
+186 ASATSGAGSKVIV

-215 PLNEQWNKYIENQ
+215 PLNDQWNKYIEKQ
-228 KEVLTQ
+228 Q
-234 ANARLKNTEQ
+234 AVA
-244 STIIVKKQIA
+244 
-254 EYQEAKKVLEDL
+254 
-266 NRVMDAADANSGD
+266 
-279 PFGTGMGAS
+279 
-288 LEELR
+288 EELR
-293 KAAKELGYD
+293 TQQTGLLKIKKAYTDWLDVYNQIQTNVKKGVEPYD
-302 YDELFDKS
+302 YRDLERELE
-310 QKILKSNKL
+310 QLSNKL
-319 GEAGIRN
+319 PSGPLQSV
-326 YEDLKKALE
+326 EDSLKDVNKDLDGVNQKLKETESAINKVE
-335 GLEKQYNE
+335 FASTGL
-343 ASKEAENAKKNI
+343 
-355 DNVKESTEQATTAT
+355 
-369 SGLNKAWGAFKSV
+369 GKAWGTVKSI
-382 FSTVGWTVLISFLV
+382 FSTVSWTVLISFLV
-396 SAVYELINW
+396 SAVYKLIDW

-426 TASLSSSKLA
+426 TASLSSNKLA

-466 DNTGLAIDNLNAAD
+466 DNTGLAIDNLNQAD

-535 TQLFSLSSA
+535 VQLFSLSSA

-563 VKEQIESNDKALDDF
+563 VKEQIESNDKALDEF

-592 FKDLWKENKKPETG
+592 FEDLWKKNKKPETG

-629 SEKELLDSL
+629 SEKELLNSL

-663 LTIEQAYLK
+663 LTIENAYLK
-672 EKSDILNKYYS
+672 EKSDILNKYYA

-716 SIIELYDNE
+716 LIIDFYDQT
-725 AKQIESR
+725 AKQIEER
-732 STNFYHFD
+732 QANFYHFD

-755 FNANIQIIDDLY
+755 FNANIQIIEDLY

-777 KNQLNIELADP
+777 NNQLNIELADP
-788 ETDISRTADILARQL
+788 DTDIQRTADILARQL

-853 SAIWGEE
+853 AAIWGEE

>member
-11 IETQRSENSIN
+11 IETQKSENSIN

-126 GLKDFV
+126 GLKDFI

-154 NFNKSLDPLDSR
+154 KFNKSLDPLDSR

-180 EAGKET
+180 EAGKESVSAA
-186 INASATSGAGNKVIV
+186 ASAGSGNKVIV

-215 PLNEQWNKYIENQ
+215 PLNDQWNKYIEKQKAVAEELRTQQAGLLKIKKAYTDWLDVYNQ
-228 KEVLTQ
+228 IQT
-234 ANARLKNTEQ
+234 N
-244 STIIVKKQIA
+244 IKKGVDP
-254 EYQEAKKVLEDL
+254 YDYRDL
-266 NRVMDAADANSGD
+266 DRE
-279 PFGTGMGAS
+279 
-288 LEELR
+288 LEELSKKLPSGPIQ
-293 KAAKELGYD
+293 KAEDGLRNVNKDLDGVNQKLKETEGAINKVEFASTGLG
-302 YDELFDKS
+302 
-310 QKILKSNKL
+310 
-319 GEAGIRN
+319 
-326 YEDLKKALE
+326 
-335 GLEKQYNE
+335 
-343 ASKEAENAKKNI
+343 
-355 DNVKESTEQATTAT
+355 
-369 SGLNKAWGAFKSV
+369 KAWGTFKSV

-396 SAVYELINW
+396 SAVYKLIDW

-413 DAQRELNKEINKS
+413 DAQKELNREINKS
-426 TASLSSSKLA
+426 TASLSSNKLS

-466 DNTGLAIDNLNAAD
+466 DNTGLAINNLNQAD

-521 ERQLTSGEAGQLNK
+521 ERKLNSGEAGQLNK

-592 FKDLWKENKKPETG
+592 FEDLWKENKPKTEPRIKVKVKPEI
-606 SGSKVEVKSETD
+606 D
-618 PLADYK
+618 PLADYN

-629 SEKELLDSL
+629 SEKELLNSL

-672 EKSDILNKYYS
+672 EKSDILNKYYA

-702 RKEAISKQYQDQLS
+702 RKEAISKQYKDQLS
-716 SIIELYDNE
+716 SIIEIYDKE
-725 AKQIESR
+725 AKQIEER
-732 STNFYHFD
+732 QTNFYHFD

-755 FNANIQIIDDLY
+755 FNANKQIIDDLY
-767 KNAVNRLNAE
+767 NNTVNRLNAE
-777 KNQLNIELADP
+777 KKQLNIELADP
-788 ETDISRTADILARQL
+788 ETDISRTADILVRQL
-803 KIEEELREASRERD
+803 KIEEELKEASRERD
-817 LRAEEIAA
+817 LKAEEIAA

-833 AYTSTVQAGEQMFA
+833 AYTSTVQASEQMFA

-886 MASIPY
+886 MANIPY

>member
-126 GLKDFV
+126 GLKDFI

-154 NFNKSLDPLDSR
+154 KFDKSLDPLDSR
-166 LSKTAERLTGLKVP
+166 LSKTAEKLTGLKVP
-180 EAGKET
+180 EAGKGT
-186 INASATSGAGNKVIV
+186 VSASATSGAGNKVIV

-215 PLNEQWNKYIENQ
+215 PLNEQWNKYIEKQ
-228 KEVLTQ
+228 KAV
-234 ANARLKNTEQ
+234 A
-244 STIIVKKQIA
+244 
-254 EYQEAKKVLEDL
+254 
-266 NRVMDAADANSGD
+266 
-279 PFGTGMGAS
+279 
-288 LEELR
+288 EELR
-293 KAAKELGYD
+293 TQQAGLLKIKKAYKDWLDVYNQIQTNMKKGVDPYD
-302 YDELFDKS
+302 YRDLDRELE
-310 QKILKSNKL
+310 QLSNKL
-319 GEAGIRN
+319 PSGPMQKA
-326 YEDLKKALE
+326 EDSLKNVNKDLDGVNQRLKETESAINKVE
-335 GLEKQYNE
+335 FASTGL
-343 ASKEAENAKKNI
+343 
-355 DNVKESTEQATTAT
+355 
-369 SGLNKAWGAFKSV
+369 GKAWGAVKSV
-382 FSTVGWTVLISFLV
+382 LSTVGWTVLISFLV
-396 SAVYELINW
+396 SAVYKLIDW

-426 TASLSSSKLA
+426 TASLSSNKLA

-451 AKSKEEFLKTYREEI
+451 AKSKKEFLKTYRDEI
-466 DNTGLAIDNLNAAD
+466 DNTGLAINNLNDAD

-535 TQLFSLSSA
+535 VQLFSLSSA

-563 VKEQIESNDKALDDF
+563 VKDQIESNDKALDQF

-592 FKDLWKENKKPETG
+592 FEDLWKENKKPETG

-624 AFLEA
+624 AFLEE
-629 SEKELLDSL
+629 SERSLLDSL

-643 ELDDKYRDA
+643 ELDDKYREA

-663 LTIEQAYLK
+663 LTIENAYLK
-672 EKSDILNKYYS
+672 EKSDIWNKYYT
-683 DKNALDA
+683 DKNTLDA
-690 QNASKEA
+690 QNATKEA

-702 RKEAISKQYQDQLS
+702 RKEAISKQYQEQLS
-716 SIIELYDNE
+716 SIIDLYDQE
-725 AKQIESR
+725 AKQIEER

-755 FNANIQIIDDLY
+755 FDANIQIIDDLY
-767 KNAVNRLNAE
+767 NNAVNRLNAE

-788 ETDISRTADILARQL
+788 DTDISRTADILARQL

-833 AYTSTVQAGEQMFA
+833 AYTATVQAGEQMFA

-960 YVTESDITNTQ
+960 YVTESDITDTQ

>member
-49 TELADKQSRLKEINS
+49 TELAEKQSRLKEINS

-126 GLKDFV
+126 GLKDFI
-132 QEIPNLIDDFKNLG
+132 QEIPNLIDDFKSLG

-154 NFNKSLDPLDSR
+154 KFNKSLDPLDSR
-166 LSKTAERLTGLKVP
+166 LSKTAEKLTGLKVP
-180 EAGKET
+180 EAGKGSVS
-186 INASATSGAGNKVIV
+186 ASATSGAGSKVIV

-215 PLNEQWNKYIENQ
+215 PLNDQWNKYIEKQ
-228 KEVLTQ
+228 Q
-234 ANARLKNTEQ
+234 AVA
-244 STIIVKKQIA
+244 
-254 EYQEAKKVLEDL
+254 
-266 NRVMDAADANSGD
+266 
-279 PFGTGMGAS
+279 
-288 LEELR
+288 EELR
-293 KAAKELGYD
+293 TQQTGLLKIKKAYTDWLDVYNQIQTNIKKGVEPYD
-302 YDELFDKS
+302 YRDLERELE
-310 QKILKSNKL
+310 QLSNKL
-319 GEAGIRN
+319 PSGPLKSV
-326 YEDLKKALE
+326 EDSLKDVNKDLDGVNQKLKETESAINKVE
-335 GLEKQYNE
+335 FASTGL
-343 ASKEAENAKKNI
+343 
-355 DNVKESTEQATTAT
+355 
-369 SGLNKAWGAFKSV
+369 GKAWGTVKSI
-382 FSTVGWTVLISFLV
+382 FSTVSWTVLISFLV
-396 SAVYELINW
+396 SAVYKLIDW

-426 TASLSSSKLA
+426 TASLSSNKLA

-466 DNTGLAIDNLNAAD
+466 DNTGLAIDNLNQAD

-535 TQLFSLSSA
+535 VQLFSLSSA

-563 VKEQIESNDKALDDF
+563 VKEQIESNDKALDEF

-592 FKDLWKENKKPETG
+592 FEDLWKKNKKPETG

-629 SEKELLDSL
+629 SEKELLNSL

-663 LTIEQAYLK
+663 LTIENAYLK
-672 EKSDILNKYYS
+672 EKSDILNKYYA

-716 SIIELYDNE
+716 LIIDFYDQT
-725 AKQIESR
+725 AKQIEER
-732 STNFYHFD
+732 QTNFYHFD

-755 FNANIQIIDDLY
+755 FNANIQIIEDLY

-777 KNQLNIELADP
+777 NNQLNIELADP
-788 ETDISRTADILARQL
+788 DTDIQRTADILARQL

-853 SAIWGEE
+853 AAIWGEE

>member
-49 TELADKQSRLKEINS
+49 TELAEKQSRLKEINS

-126 GLKDFV
+126 GLKDFI

-154 NFNKSLDPLDSR
+154 KFNKSLDPLDSR
-166 LSKTAERLTGLKVP
+166 LSKTAERLTELKVP
-180 EAGKET
+180 EAGKES
-186 INASATSGAGNKVIV
+186 ISASATSGAGNKVIV

-215 PLNEQWNKYIENQ
+215 PLNEQWNKYIEKQ
-228 KEVLTQ
+228 KSV
-234 ANARLKNTEQ
+234 A
-244 STIIVKKQIA
+244 
-254 EYQEAKKVLEDL
+254 
-266 NRVMDAADANSGD
+266 
-279 PFGTGMGAS
+279 
-288 LEELR
+288 EELR
-293 KAAKELGYD
+293 TQQAGLLKIKKAYTDWLDVYNQIQTNIKKGVEPYD
-302 YDELFDKS
+302 YRDLERELE
-310 QKILKSNKL
+310 QLSNKL
-319 GEAGIRN
+319 PSGPIQSVDDGLKN
-326 YEDLKKALE
+326 VNKDLDGVNQKLKETESAINKVE
-335 GLEKQYNE
+335 FASTGL
-343 ASKEAENAKKNI
+343 
-355 DNVKESTEQATTAT
+355 
-369 SGLNKAWGAFKSV
+369 GKAWGTFKSV

-396 SAVYELINW
+396 SAVYKLIDW

-466 DNTGLAIDNLNAAD
+466 DNTGLAIDNLNQAD
-480 EAFINNTERYVQAI
+480 EAFIDNTERYVQAI
-494 IARAKVDA
+494 IARAKIDA

-521 ERQLTSGEAGQLNK
+521 ERKLNSGEAGQLNK

-592 FKDLWKENKKPETG
+592 FKDLWKKEKKPETG

-629 SEKELLDSL
+629 SERSLLDSL
-638 DRQLA
+638 DKQLA

-672 EKSDILNKYYS
+672 EKSDIWNKYYS

-702 RKEAISKQYQDQLS
+702 RKEAISKQYQEQLS
-716 SIIELYDNE
+716 LIIELYDNE
-725 AKQIESR
+725 AKQIEER

-767 KNAVNRLNAE
+767 NNAVNRLNAE

-788 ETDISRTADILARQL
+788 ETDIFRTADILARQL

-817 LRAEEIAA
+817 LKAEEIAA

-853 SAIWGEE
+853 AAVWGEE

>member
-126 GLKDFV
+126 GLKDFI

-154 NFNKSLDPLDSR
+154 KFNKSLDPLDSR
-166 LSKTAERLTGLKVP
+166 LSKTAEKLTGLKVP
-180 EAGKET
+180 EGGKGSVT
-186 INASATSGAGNKVIV
+186 ASASAGSGNKVIV

-215 PLNEQWNKYIENQ
+215 PLNEQWNKYIEKQ
-228 KEVLTQ
+228 KAV
-234 ANARLKNTEQ
+234 A
-244 STIIVKKQIA
+244 
-254 EYQEAKKVLEDL
+254 
-266 NRVMDAADANSGD
+266 
-279 PFGTGMGAS
+279 
-288 LEELR
+288 EELR
-293 KAAKELGYD
+293 TQQAGLLKIKKAYTDWLDVYNQIQTNIKKGVEPYDYRDLEKEL
-302 YDELFDKS
+302 EQL
-310 QKILKSNKL
+310 SNKL
-319 GEAGIRN
+319 PSGPLKNVDDHIKDVN
-326 YEDLKKALE
+326 KDLDGVNQKLKETESAINKVE
-335 GLEKQYNE
+335 FASTGL
-343 ASKEAENAKKNI
+343 
-355 DNVKESTEQATTAT
+355 
-369 SGLNKAWGAFKSV
+369 GKAWGTFKSV

-396 SAVYELINW
+396 SAVYKLIDW

-426 TASLSSSKLA
+426 TANLSSSKLS

-466 DNTGLAIDNLNAAD
+466 DSTGLAIDNLNQAD

-592 FKDLWKENKKPETG
+592 FKDLWKSEKKPETG

-629 SEKELLDSL
+629 SEKSLLDPL

-643 ELDDKYRDA
+643 ELDDKYREA

-672 EKSDILNKYYS
+672 EKSDILNKYYA

-690 QNASKEA
+690 QNATKEA

-702 RKEAISKQYQDQLS
+702 RKEAITKQYQEQLS
-716 SIIELYDNE
+716 LINEIYDQE

-788 ETDISRTADILARQL
+788 DTDISRTADILARQL

-817 LRAEEIAA
+817 LKAEEIAA

-853 SAIWGEE
+853 AAIWGEE

>member
-49 TELADKQSRLKEINS
+49 TELAEKQSRLKEINS

-126 GLKDFV
+126 GLKDFI
-132 QEIPNLIDDFKNLG
+132 QEIPNLIDDFKSLG

-154 NFNKSLDPLDSR
+154 KFNKSLDPLDSR
-166 LSKTAERLTGLKVP
+166 LSKTAEKLTGLKVP
-180 EAGKET
+180 EAGKKSVS
-186 INASATSGAGNKVIV
+186 ASASAGSGSKVIV

-215 PLNEQWNKYIENQ
+215 PLNDQWNKYIEKQ
-228 KEVLTQ
+228 Q
-234 ANARLKNTEQ
+234 AVA
-244 STIIVKKQIA
+244 
-254 EYQEAKKVLEDL
+254 
-266 NRVMDAADANSGD
+266 
-279 PFGTGMGAS
+279 
-288 LEELR
+288 EELR
-293 KAAKELGYD
+293 TQQTGLLKIKKAYTDWLDVYNQIQTNIKKGVEPYD
-302 YDELFDKS
+302 YRDLERELE
-310 QKILKSNKL
+310 QLSNKL
-319 GEAGIRN
+319 PSGPLKSA
-326 YEDLKKALE
+326 EDSLKDVNKDLDGVNQKLKETESAINKVE
-335 GLEKQYNE
+335 FASTGL
-343 ASKEAENAKKNI
+343 
-355 DNVKESTEQATTAT
+355 
-369 SGLNKAWGAFKSV
+369 GKAWGTVKSI
-382 FSTVGWTVLISFLV
+382 FSTVSWTVLISFLV
-396 SAVYELINW
+396 SAVYKLIDW

-426 TASLSSSKLA
+426 TASLSSNKLA

-466 DNTGLAIDNLNAAD
+466 DNTGLAIDNLNQAD

-535 TQLFSLSSA
+535 VQLFSLSSA

-563 VKEQIESNDKALDDF
+563 VKEQIESNDKALDEF

-592 FKDLWKENKKPETG
+592 FEDLWKKNKKPETG

-629 SEKELLDSL
+629 SEKELLNSL

-663 LTIEQAYLK
+663 LTIENAYLK
-672 EKSDILNKYYS
+672 EKSDILNKYYA

-716 SIIELYDNE
+716 LIIDLYDQT
-725 AKQIESR
+725 AKQIEER
-732 STNFYHFD
+732 QTNFYHFD

-777 KNQLNIELADP
+777 NNQLNIELADP
-788 ETDISRTADILARQL
+788 DTDIQRTADILARQL

-853 SAIWGEE
+853 AAIWGEE

>member
-49 TELADKQSRLKEINS
+49 TELAEKQSRLKEINS

-126 GLKDFV
+126 GLKDFI
-132 QEIPNLIDDFKNLG
+132 QEIPNLIDDFKSLG

-154 NFNKSLDPLDSR
+154 KFNKSLDPLDSR
-166 LSKTAERLTGLKVP
+166 LSKTAEKLTGLKVP
-180 EAGKET
+180 EAGKKSVS
-186 INASATSGAGNKVIV
+186 ASASAGSGSKVIV

-215 PLNEQWNKYIENQ
+215 PLNDQWNKYNEQ
-228 KEVLTQ
+228 
-234 ANARLKNTEQ
+234 LKTAI
-244 STIIVKKQIA
+244 S
-254 EYQEAKKVLEDL
+254 Y
-266 NRVMDAADANSGD
+266 
-279 PFGTGMGAS
+279 AS
-288 LEELR
+288 
-293 KAAKELGYD
+293 D
-302 YDELFDKS
+302 WTDDF
-310 QKILKSNKL
+310 NKL
-319 GEAGIRN
+319 KDIFTEYNKVAVPEARVNI
-326 YEDLKKALE
+326 
-335 GLEKQYNE
+335 EK
-343 ASKEAENAKKNI
+343 
-355 DNVKESTEQATTAT
+355 
-369 SGLNKAWGAFKSV
+369 LNKAGKDLVSGNIKPMRDFFNELNLDSDALAVVARKMGVSFDNLSGSLSVFEDNLKEDSDYLDKLKSKLNEVESAGGKASTGLSKVGGIIKSV

-396 SAVYELINW
+396 SAVYKLIDW

-426 TASLSSSKLA
+426 TASLSSNKLA

-466 DNTGLAIDNLNAAD
+466 DNTGLAIDNLNQAD

-535 TQLFSLSSA
+535 VQLFSLSSA

-563 VKEQIESNDKALDDF
+563 VKEQIESNDKALDEF

-592 FKDLWKENKKPETG
+592 FEDLWKKNKKPETG

-629 SEKELLDSL
+629 SEKELLNSL

-663 LTIEQAYLK
+663 LTIENAYLK
-672 EKSDILNKYYS
+672 EKSDILNKYYA

-716 SIIELYDNE
+716 LIIDFYDQT
-725 AKQIESR
+725 AKQIEER
-732 STNFYHFD
+732 QANFYHFD

-777 KNQLNIELADP
+777 NNQLNIELADP
-788 ETDISRTADILARQL
+788 DTDIQRTADILARQL

-853 SAIWGEE
+853 AAIWGEE

>member
-126 GLKDFV
+126 GLKDFI

-154 NFNKSLDPLDSR
+154 KFDKSLDPLDSR
-166 LSKTAERLTGLKVP
+166 LSKTAEKLTGLKVP
-180 EAGKET
+180 EAGKGSVS
-186 INASATSGAGNKVIV
+186 ASATSGAGNKVIV

-215 PLNEQWNKYIENQ
+215 PLNDQWNKYIEKQ
-228 KEVLTQ
+228 KAV
-234 ANARLKNTEQ
+234 A
-244 STIIVKKQIA
+244 
-254 EYQEAKKVLEDL
+254 
-266 NRVMDAADANSGD
+266 
-279 PFGTGMGAS
+279 
-288 LEELR
+288 EELR
-293 KAAKELGYD
+293 TQQAGLLKIKKAYTDWLNVYNQIQTKMKKGVDPYD
-302 YDELFDKS
+302 YRDLERELE
-310 QKILKSNKL
+310 QLSNKL
-319 GEAGIRN
+319 PSGPIQKA
-326 YEDLKKALE
+326 EDSLKNVNKDLDGVNQRLKETE
-335 GLEKQYNE
+335 GAINKVEF
-343 ASKEAENAKKNI
+343 AS
-355 DNVKESTEQATTAT
+355 T
-369 SGLNKAWGAFKSV
+369 GLGKAWGTFKSV

-396 SAVYELINW
+396 SAVYKLIDW

-426 TASLSSSKLA
+426 TASLSSNKLA

-451 AKSKEEFLKTYREEI
+451 AKSKKEFLKTYRDEI
-466 DNTGLAIDNLNAAD
+466 DNTGLAINNLNDAD

-521 ERQLTSGEAGQLNK
+521 ERQLTSGEAGKLNK
-535 TQLFSLSSA
+535 VQLFSLSSA

-563 VKEQIESNDKALDDF
+563 VKDQIESNDKALDNF

-592 FKDLWKENKKPETG
+592 FEDLWKKEKKPETG

-663 LTIEQAYLK
+663 LTIENAYLK
-672 EKSDILNKYYS
+672 EKSDILNKYYA

-690 QNASKEA
+690 QNATKEA

-702 RKEAISKQYQDQLS
+702 RKEAISKQYQEQLS
-716 SIIELYDNE
+716 SIIELYDQE
-725 AKQIESR
+725 AKQIEER

-755 FNANIQIIDDLY
+755 FDANIQIIDDLY

-777 KNQLNIELADP
+777 NNQLNIELADP
-788 ETDISRTADILARQL
+788 NTDIQRTADILARQL

-833 AYTSTVQAGEQMFA
+833 AYTATVQAGEQMFA

-955 QPIKC
+955 QPQIVC
-960 YVTESDITNTQ
+960 VVEDINNVQ

>member
-103 AGANFEKTLTKIQS
+103 AGENFEKTLTKIQS

-126 GLKDFV
+126 GLKDFIE
-132 QEIPNLIDDFKNLG
+132 EIPNLIDDFKNLG

-154 NFNKSLDPLDSR
+154 KFNKSLDPLDSR

-180 EAGKET
+180 EAGKGSVS
-186 INASATSGAGNKVIV
+186 ASATSGAGNKVIV

-207 AQQQKTIV
+207 AQQQRTIV
-215 PLNEQWNKYIENQ
+215 PLNEQWNKYIERQ
-228 KEVLTQ
+228 KAV
-234 ANARLKNTEQ
+234 A
-244 STIIVKKQIA
+244 
-254 EYQEAKKVLEDL
+254 
-266 NRVMDAADANSGD
+266 
-279 PFGTGMGAS
+279 
-288 LEELR
+288 EELR
-293 KAAKELGYD
+293 TQQAGLLKIKKAYTDWLDVYNQIQTNIKKGVEPYD
-302 YDELFDKS
+302 Y
-310 QKILKSNKL
+310 
-319 GEAGIRN
+319 R
-326 YEDLKKALE
+326 DLE
-335 GLEKQYNE
+335 RELEKLSDKLPSGPIQSVDDGLKNVNKDLDGVNQKLKE
-343 ASKEAENAKKNI
+343 TESAINKVEFAS
-355 DNVKESTEQATTAT
+355 T
-369 SGLNKAWGAFKSV
+369 GLGKAWGTFKSV

-396 SAVYELINW
+396 SAVYKLIDW

-413 DAQRELNKEINKS
+413 DAQRELNREINKS
-426 TASLSSSKLA
+426 TASLSSSKLS

-451 AKSKEEFLKTYREEI
+451 AKSKEEFLKTYRDEI
-466 DNTGLAIDNLNAAD
+466 DKTGLAIDNLNQAD
-480 EAFINNTERYVQAI
+480 EAFINNTERYAQAI

-521 ERQLTSGEAGQLNK
+521 ERKLNSGEAGQLNK
-535 TQLFSLSSA
+535 TQLFSLSAA

-592 FKDLWKENKKPETG
+592 FEDLWKKEKKPETG

-690 QNASKEA
+690 QNATKEA

-777 KNQLNIELADP
+777 KKQLNIELADP

-817 LRAEEIAA
+817 LKAEEAAA

-833 AYTSTVQAGEQMFA
+833 AYTSTVQAGEQIFA

-853 SAIWGEE
+853 AAIWGEE
-860 SKATKGFMAAQAV
+860 SKASKGFMAAQAV

-886 MASIPY
+886 MASIPF

-955 QPIKC
+955 QPQIVC
-960 YVTESDITNTQ
+960 VVEDINNVQ

>member
-126 GLKDFV
+126 GLKDFIE
-132 QEIPNLIDDFKNLG
+132 EIPNLIDDFKNLG

-154 NFNKSLDPLDSR
+154 KFNKSLDPLDSR
-166 LSKTAERLTGLKVP
+166 LSKTAEKLTGLKVP
-180 EAGKET
+180 EAGKGSVS
-186 INASATSGAGNKVIV
+186 ASATSGAGNKVIV

-215 PLNEQWNKYIENQ
+215 PLNEQWNKYNKQ
-228 KEVLTQ
+228 
-234 ANARLKNTEQ
+234 LKTAISYASDWTDDFKKLKDIFTE
-244 STIIVKKQIA
+244 
-254 EYQEAKKVLEDL
+254 Y
-266 NRVMDAADANSGD
+266 
-279 PFGTGMGAS
+279 
-288 LEELR
+288 
-293 KAAKELGYD
+293 
-302 YDELFDKS
+302 
-310 QKILKSNKL
+310 NKT
-319 GEAGIRN
+319 AVP
-326 YEDLKKALE
+326 
-335 GLEKQYNE
+335 E
-343 ASKEAENAKKNI
+343 ASVNI
-355 DNVKESTEQATTAT
+355 EK
-369 SGLNKAWGAFKSV
+369 LNKAGKDLVRGNIKPMRDFFNELNLDSDALAVVARKMGVSFDNLSRSLYTFEDNLKKDSDYLDKLKNKLDKVESAGGKASTWLSKVGGIIKSV
-382 FSTVGWTVLISFLV
+382 LSTVGWTVLISYLV
-396 SAVYELINW
+396 SATYHLIDW

-426 TASLSSSKLA
+426 TASLSSSKLS

-442 EAYKQVGDA
+442 EAYKQVGDS
-451 AKSKEEFLKTYREEI
+451 AKSKEEFLKTYRDEI
-466 DNTGLAIDNLNAAD
+466 DKTGLAIDNLNQAD

-544 EPTQYAKLSEEYK
+544 EPTQYAKLTEEYK

-563 VKEQIESNDKALDDF
+563 VKDQIESNDKALDDF

-592 FKDLWKENKKPETG
+592 FEDLWGENKKPEPPG
-606 SGSKVEVKSETD
+606 KEEPPKD
-618 PLADYK
+618 DLADYK
-624 AFLEA
+624 AFLEE
-629 SEKELLDSL
+629 SERSLLDSL

-643 ELDDKYRDA
+643 ELDDKYIDA

-663 LTIEQAYLK
+663 LTIENAYLK
-672 EKSDILNKYYS
+672 EKSDILNKYYA
-683 DKNALDA
+683 DKNTLDA
-690 QNASKEA
+690 KQAEKEAKEA

-702 RKEAISKQYQDQLS
+702 RKEAISKQYQEQLS
-716 SIIELYDNE
+716 SINEIYDQE
-725 AKQIESR
+725 ARQIESR
-732 STNFYHFD
+732 STTFYHFD

-755 FNANIQIIDDLY
+755 FNANMQIIDDLY
-767 KNAVNRLNAE
+767 NNAVNRLNAE

-788 ETDISRTADILARQL
+788 DTDISRTADILARQL

-817 LRAEEIAA
+817 LKAEEVAV

-833 AYTSTVQAGEQMFA
+833 AYTATVQAGEQMFA

-955 QPIKC
+955 QPQIVC
-960 YVTESDITNTQ
+960 VVEDINNVQ

>member
-126 GLKDFV
+126 GLKDFI

-154 NFNKSLDPLDSR
+154 KFNKSLDPLDSR
-166 LSKTAERLTGLKVP
+166 LSKTAEKLTGLKVP
-180 EAGKET
+180 EAGKES
-186 INASATSGAGNKVIV
+186 ISASASAGSGNKVIV

-215 PLNEQWNKYIENQ
+215 PLNEQWNKYIEKQ
-228 KEVLTQ
+228 KAV
-234 ANARLKNTEQ
+234 A
-244 STIIVKKQIA
+244 
-254 EYQEAKKVLEDL
+254 
-266 NRVMDAADANSGD
+266 
-279 PFGTGMGAS
+279 
-288 LEELR
+288 EELR
-293 KAAKELGYD
+293 TQQAGLLKIKKAYTDWLDVYNQIQTNIKKGVEPYDYRDLEKEL
-302 YDELFDKS
+302 EQL
-310 QKILKSNKL
+310 SNKL
-319 GEAGIRN
+319 PSGPLKNVDDHIKDVN
-326 YEDLKKALE
+326 KDLDGVNQKLKETESAINKVE
-335 GLEKQYNE
+335 FASTGL
-343 ASKEAENAKKNI
+343 
-355 DNVKESTEQATTAT
+355 
-369 SGLNKAWGAFKSV
+369 GKAWGTFKSV

-396 SAVYELINW
+396 SAVYKLIDW

-426 TASLSSSKLA
+426 TANLSSSKLS

-466 DNTGLAIDNLNAAD
+466 DSTGLAIDNLNQAD

-544 EPTQYAKLSEEYK
+544 EPTQYAKLTEEYK

-592 FKDLWKENKKPETG
+592 FKDLWKSEKKPETG

-629 SEKELLDSL
+629 SEKSLLDPL

-643 ELDDKYRDA
+643 ELDDKYREA

-672 EKSDILNKYYS
+672 EKSDILNKYYA
-683 DKNALDA
+683 DKNTLDA
-690 QNASKEA
+690 QNATKEA

-702 RKEAISKQYQDQLS
+702 RKEAISKQYQEQLS
-716 SIIELYDNE
+716 LINEIYDQE

-788 ETDISRTADILARQL
+788 DTDISRTADILARQL

-817 LRAEEIAA
+817 LKAEEIAA

-853 SAIWGEE
+853 AAIWGEE

>member
-1 MPQEIVRTIR
+1 M
-11 IETQRSENSIN
+11 
-22 SLNKEIK
+22 
-29 DLKKALGDL
+29 
-38 TIGTEEYIRVQ
+38 
-49 TELADKQSRLKEINS
+49 
-64 SLKAEARTTVRR
+64 
-76 LETMQRSASGLAS
+76 
-89 AYSALNA
+89 
-96 AMALSGK
+96 
-103 AGANFEKTLTKIQS
+103 
-117 GIAIAQGLG
+117 
-126 GLKDFV
+126 
-132 QEIPNLIDDFKNLG
+132 
-146 NVVASFFG
+146 
-154 NFNKSLDPLDSR
+154 
-166 LSKTAERLTGLKVP
+166 
-180 EAGKET
+180 
-186 INASATSGAGNKVIV
+186 
-201 QQTQAL
+201 
-207 AQQQKTIV
+207 
-215 PLNEQWNKYIENQ
+215 
-228 KEVLTQ
+228 
-234 ANARLKNTEQ
+234 
-244 STIIVKKQIA
+244 
-254 EYQEAKKVLEDL
+254 
-266 NRVMDAADANSGD
+266 
-279 PFGTGMGAS
+279 
-288 LEELR
+288 
-293 KAAKELGYD
+293 
-302 YDELFDKS
+302 
-310 QKILKSNKL
+310 
-319 GEAGIRN
+319 
-326 YEDLKKALE
+326 
-335 GLEKQYNE
+335 
-343 ASKEAENAKKNI
+343 
-355 DNVKESTEQATTAT
+355 
-369 SGLNKAWGAFKSV
+369 
-382 FSTVGWTVLISFLV
+382 
-396 SAVYELINW
+396 
-405 AKAAIKAA
+405 
-413 DAQRELNKEINKS
+413 
-426 TASLSSSKLA
+426 
-436 AFYELA
+436 
-442 EAYKQVGDA
+442 
-451 AKSKEEFLKTYREEI
+451 
-466 DNTGLAIDNLNAAD
+466 AIDNLNQAD

-544 EPTQYAKLSEEYK
+544 EPTQYAKLTEEYK

-592 FKDLWKENKKPETG
+592 FKDLWKSEKKPETG
-606 SGSKVEVKSETD
+606 AGSKVEVKSETD

-624 AFLEA
+624 AFLEE

-672 EKSDILNKYYS
+672 EKSDILNKYYA
-683 DKNALDA
+683 DKNTLDA
-690 QNASKEA
+690 QNATKEA

-702 RKEAISKQYQDQLS
+702 RKEAISKQYQEQLS
-716 SIIELYDNE
+716 SINEIYDQE
-725 AKQIESR
+725 AQQIESR

-755 FNANIQIIDDLY
+755 FDANLQIIDDLY

-817 LRAEEIAA
+817 LKAEEVAA

-833 AYTSTVQAGEQMFA
+833 AYTATVQAGEQMFA

-853 SAIWGEE
+853 AAVWGEE

-955 QPIKC
+955 QPQIVC
-960 YVTESDITNTQ
+960 VVEDINNVQ

>member
-11 IETQRSENSIN
+11 IETQKSENSIN

-103 AGANFEKTLTKIQS
+103 AGANFQKTLTKIQS

-126 GLKDFV
+126 GLKDFI

-154 NFNKSLDPLDSR
+154 KFNKSLDPLDSR

-180 EAGKET
+180 EAGKES
-186 INASATSGAGNKVIV
+186 ISASATSGAGNKVIV

-215 PLNEQWNKYIENQ
+215 PLNEQWNKYIEKQ
-228 KEVLTQ
+228 KAV
-234 ANARLKNTEQ
+234 A
-244 STIIVKKQIA
+244 
-254 EYQEAKKVLEDL
+254 
-266 NRVMDAADANSGD
+266 
-279 PFGTGMGAS
+279 
-288 LEELR
+288 EELR
-293 KAAKELGYD
+293 TQQAGLLKIKKAYTDWLNVYNQIQTNIKKGVDPYD
-302 YDELFDKS
+302 YRDLERELER
-310 QKILKSNKL
+310 LSNKL
-319 GEAGIRN
+319 PSGPIQKA
-326 YEDLKKALE
+326 EDGLKNVNKDLDGVNQKLKETESAINKVE
-335 GLEKQYNE
+335 FASTGL
-343 ASKEAENAKKNI
+343 
-355 DNVKESTEQATTAT
+355 
-369 SGLNKAWGAFKSV
+369 GKAWGTFKSV

-396 SAVYELINW
+396 SAVYKLIDW

-413 DAQRELNKEINKS
+413 DAQRELNREINKS
-426 TASLSSSKLA
+426 TASLSSNKLS

-451 AKSKEEFLKTYREEI
+451 AKSKEEFLKTYRDEI
-466 DNTGLAIDNLNAAD
+466 DKTGLAINNLNQAD

-521 ERQLTSGEAGQLNK
+521 ERKLNSGEAGQLNK

-578 VKDAVVRIGNLKLQ
+578 VKDAVARIGNLKLQ
-592 FKDLWKENKKPETG
+592 FEDLWEENKPKTVPR
-606 SGSKVEVKSETD
+606 SKVVVKSEID

-629 SEKELLDSL
+629 SEKELLNSL

-663 LTIEQAYLK
+663 ITIEQAYLK
-672 EKSDILNKYYS
+672 EKSDILNKYYA

-690 QNASKEA
+690 QNTSKEA

-702 RKEAISKQYQDQLS
+702 RKEAISKQYKDQLS
-716 SIIELYDNE
+716 SIIEIYDQT

-740 PFGFKWQKRS
+740 PFGFKWQKKS

-755 FNANIQIIDDLY
+755 FNANIDIIDDLY
-767 KNAVNRLNAE
+767 NNTVNRLNAE
-777 KNQLNIELADP
+777 KKQLNIELADP
-788 ETDISRTADILARQL
+788 DTDISRTADILARQL
-803 KIEEELREASRERD
+803 KIEEELKEASRERD
-817 LRAEEIAA
+817 LKAEEIAA

-833 AYTSTVQAGEQMFA
+833 AYTATVQAGEQMFA

-860 SKATKGFMAAQAV
+860 SKAAKGFMAAQAV
-873 FSALNAANGAYSA
+873 FNALNAANGAYSA

>member
-89 AYSALNA
+89 AYSALSA

-126 GLKDFV
+126 GLKDFI

-146 NVVASFFG
+146 NVVTSFFG
-154 NFNKSLDPLDSR
+154 KFNKSLDPLDSR
-166 LSKTAERLTGLKVP
+166 LSKTAEKLTGLKVP
-180 EAGKET
+180 EAGKGSVS
-186 INASATSGAGNKVIV
+186 ASATSGAGNKVIV

-215 PLNEQWNKYIENQ
+215 PLNDQWNKYNEQ
-228 KEVLTQ
+228 
-234 ANARLKNTEQ
+234 LKTAI
-244 STIIVKKQIA
+244 SYASDWTD
-254 EYQEAKKVLEDL
+254 DL
-266 NRVMDAADANSGD
+266 NKLKDIFTEYNKTAVPEARVN
-279 PFGTGMGAS
+279 
-288 LEELR
+288 
-293 KAAKELGYD
+293 
-302 YDELFDKS
+302 
-310 QKILKSNKL
+310 I
-319 GEAGIRN
+319 
-326 YEDLKKALE
+326 
-335 GLEKQYNE
+335 EK
-343 ASKEAENAKKNI
+343 
-355 DNVKESTEQATTAT
+355 
-369 SGLNKAWGAFKSV
+369 LNKAGKDLVSGNIKPMRDFFNELNLDSDALAVVARKIGVSFDNLSGSLYTFEGNLKEDSDYLDELKNKLNEVESAGGKASTGLSKVGGIIKSV

-396 SAVYELINW
+396 SAVYKLFDW

-413 DAQRELNKEINKS
+413 DAQRELNREINKS
-426 TASLSSSKLA
+426 TASLSSSKLS

-466 DNTGLAIDNLNAAD
+466 DNTGLAINDLNTAD

-521 ERQLTSGEAGQLNK
+521 ERQLTSGEAGKLNK

-592 FKDLWKENKKPETG
+592 FEDLWKENKKPETG

-624 AFLEA
+624 AFLEE
-629 SEKELLDSL
+629 SEKSLLDSL
-638 DRQLA
+638 DKQLA
-643 ELDDKYRDA
+643 ELDDKYREA
-652 LSIASERGDEL
+652 LSIASGRGDEL

-672 EKSDILNKYYS
+672 EKSDILNKYYA

-702 RKEAISKQYQDQLS
+702 RKEAISKQYQEQLS
-716 SIIELYDNE
+716 SIIDLYDQE

-788 ETDISRTADILARQL
+788 ETDIQRTADILARQL

-817 LRAEEIAA
+817 LKAEEIAA

-833 AYTSTVQAGEQMFA
+833 AYTATVQAGEQMFA

-853 SAIWGEE
+853 AAVWGEE

-955 QPIKC
+955 QPQIVC
-960 YVTESDITNTQ
+960 VVEDINNVQ

>member
-49 TELADKQSRLKEINS
+49 TELAEKQSRLKEINS

-89 AYSALNA
+89 AYSALSA

-103 AGANFEKTLTKIQS
+103 AGENFEKTLTKIQS

-126 GLKDFV
+126 GLKDFI

-154 NFNKSLDPLDSR
+154 KFDKSLDPLDSR

-180 EAGKET
+180 EAGKGSVS
-186 INASATSGAGNKVIV
+186 ASASAGSGSKVIV

-215 PLNEQWNKYIENQ
+215 PLNEQWNKYNKQ
-228 KEVLTQ
+228 
-234 ANARLKNTEQ
+234 LKTAI
-244 STIIVKKQIA
+244 S
-254 EYQEAKKVLEDL
+254 Y
-266 NRVMDAADANSGD
+266 
-279 PFGTGMGAS
+279 AS
-288 LEELR
+288 
-293 KAAKELGYD
+293 D
-302 YDELFDKS
+302 WTD
-310 QKILKSNKL
+310 
-319 GEAGIRN
+319 
-326 YEDLKKALE
+326 DLKKL
-335 GLEKQYNE
+335 
-343 ASKEAENAKKNI
+343 KNI
-355 DNVKESTEQATTAT
+355 FTEYNKVSVPEARVNI
-369 SGLNKAWGAFKSV
+369 GKLNKAGKDLVRGNIKPMRDLFNELNLDSDALAVVARKMGVSFDNLAGSLSVFEDNLKEDSDYLDKLKNKLNEVESAGGKASTWLSKVGGIIKSV

-396 SAVYELINW
+396 SAVYTLIDW

-426 TASLSSSKLA
+426 TASLSSSKLS

-451 AKSKEEFLKTYREEI
+451 AKSKKEFLKTYREEI
-466 DNTGLAIDNLNAAD
+466 DNTGLAINNLNDAD

-592 FKDLWKENKKPETG
+592 FGDLWGGNKKPEPPG
-606 SGSKVEVKSETD
+606 KQEPPKD
-618 PLADYK
+618 DLADYK

-638 DRQLA
+638 DKQLA

-663 LTIEQAYLK
+663 LIIEKAYLK
-672 EKSDILNKYYS
+672 EKSDILNKYYA
-683 DKNALDA
+683 DKNTLDA
-690 QNASKEA
+690 KNASKEA

-702 RKEAISKQYQDQLS
+702 RKEAITKQYQEQLS

-725 AKQIESR
+725 AKQIEER
-732 STNFYHFD
+732 SANFYHFD

-817 LRAEEIAA
+817 LKAEEIAA

-833 AYTSTVQAGEQMFA
+833 AYTATVQAGEQMFA

-853 SAIWGEE
+853 AAVWGEE

-955 QPIKC
+955 QPQIVC
-960 YVTESDITNTQ
+960 VVEDINNVQ

>member
-89 AYSALNA
+89 AYSALSA

-103 AGANFEKTLTKIQS
+103 AGENFEKTLTKIQS

-126 GLKDFV
+126 GLKDFI

-154 NFNKSLDPLDSR
+154 KFNKSLDPLDSR
-166 LSKTAERLTGLKVP
+166 LSKTAEKLTGLKVP
-180 EAGKET
+180 EAGKESVT
-186 INASATSGAGNKVIV
+186 ASASAGSGNKVIV

-215 PLNEQWNKYIENQ
+215 PLNEQWNKYNEQLKTAISYASDWTDDFKKLKDIFTEYNKTAVPEARVNIE
-228 KEVLTQ
+228 K
-234 ANARLKNTEQ
+234 
-244 STIIVKKQIA
+244 
-254 EYQEAKKVLEDL
+254 
-266 NRVMDAADANSGD
+266 
-279 PFGTGMGAS
+279 
-288 LEELR
+288 
-293 KAAKELGYD
+293 
-302 YDELFDKS
+302 
-310 QKILKSNKL
+310 
-319 GEAGIRN
+319 
-326 YEDLKKALE
+326 
-335 GLEKQYNE
+335 
-343 ASKEAENAKKNI
+343 
-355 DNVKESTEQATTAT
+355 
-369 SGLNKAWGAFKSV
+369 LNKAGKDLVRGNIKPMRDLFNELNLDSDALAAVARKMGVSFDNLSGSLSVFEDNLKEDSDYLDKLKNKLNEVESAGGKASTGLSKVGGIIKSV

-396 SAVYELINW
+396 SAVYKLIDW

-426 TASLSSSKLA
+426 TASLSSNKLS

-466 DNTGLAIDNLNAAD
+466 DSTGLAIDNLNQAD

-544 EPTQYAKLSEEYK
+544 EPTQYAKLTEEYK

-592 FKDLWKENKKPETG
+592 FEDLWKKEKKQPTG

-629 SEKELLDSL
+629 SEKSLLDSL

-643 ELDDKYRDA
+643 ELDDKYREA
-652 LSIASERGDEL
+652 LSIASGRGDEL

-672 EKSDILNKYYS
+672 EKSDILNKYYA
-683 DKNALDA
+683 DKNTLDA
-690 QNASKEA
+690 QNATKEA

-702 RKEAISKQYQDQLS
+702 RKEAISKQYQEQISL
-716 SIIELYDNE
+716 INEIYDSE

-767 KNAVNRLNAE
+767 KNTVNRLNAE

-788 ETDISRTADILARQL
+788 DTDISRTADILARQL

-817 LRAEEIAA
+817 LKAEEIAA

-833 AYTSTVQAGEQMFA
+833 AYTATVQAGEQMFA

-853 SAIWGEE
+853 AAIWGEE
-860 SKATKGFMAAQAV
+860 SKASKGFMAAQAV

-955 QPIKC
+955 QPQIVC
-960 YVTESDITNTQ
+960 VVEDINNVQ

>member
-49 TELADKQSRLKEINS
+49 TELAEKQSRLKEINS

-76 LETMQRSASGLAS
+76 LETMQKSASGLAS

-126 GLKDFV
+126 GLKDFIE
-132 QEIPNLIDDFKNLG
+132 EIPNLIDDFKNLG

-154 NFNKSLDPLDSR
+154 KFNKSLDPLDSR

-180 EAGKET
+180 EAGKESVS
-186 INASATSGAGNKVIV
+186 ASAASGAGSKVIV

-215 PLNEQWNKYIENQ
+215 PLNDQWNKYIEKQ
-228 KEVLTQ
+228 KAV
-234 ANARLKNTEQ
+234 A
-244 STIIVKKQIA
+244 
-254 EYQEAKKVLEDL
+254 
-266 NRVMDAADANSGD
+266 
-279 PFGTGMGAS
+279 
-288 LEELR
+288 EELR
-293 KAAKELGYD
+293 TQQAGLLKIKKAYTDWLDVYNQIQTNIKKGVEPYD
-302 YDELFDKS
+302 YRDLERELE
-310 QKILKSNKL
+310 QLSNKL
-319 GEAGIRN
+319 PSGPIQSVDDGLKN
-326 YEDLKKALE
+326 VNKDLDGVNQKLKETESAINKVE
-335 GLEKQYNE
+335 FASTGL
-343 ASKEAENAKKNI
+343 
-355 DNVKESTEQATTAT
+355 
-369 SGLNKAWGAFKSV
+369 GKAWGTFKSV

-396 SAVYELINW
+396 SAVYKLIDW

-426 TASLSSSKLA
+426 TASLSSSKLS

-466 DNTGLAIDNLNAAD
+466 DNTGLAINDLNQAD

-563 VKEQIESNDKALDDF
+563 VKEQIESNDKALDEF

-592 FKDLWKENKKPETG
+592 FKDLWKSEKKPETG

-643 ELDDKYRDA
+643 ELDDKYIAA

-690 QNASKEA
+690 QNATKEA

-702 RKEAISKQYQDQLS
+702 RKEAISKQYQEQLS

-732 STNFYHFD
+732 SANFYHFD

-777 KNQLNIELADP
+777 NNQLNLELADP
-788 ETDISRTADILARQL
+788 ETDIFRTADILARQL

-833 AYTSTVQAGEQMFA
+833 AYTATVQAGEQMFA

-853 SAIWGEE
+853 AAVWGEE

-886 MASIPY
+886 MASIPF

-955 QPIKC
+955 QPQIVC
-960 YVTESDITNTQ
+960 VVEDINNVQ

>member
-76 LETMQRSASGLAS
+76 FETMQRSASGLAS
-89 AYSALNA
+89 AYSALSA

-103 AGANFEKTLTKIQS
+103 AGENFEKTLTKIQS

-126 GLKDFV
+126 GLKDFI

-154 NFNKSLDPLDSR
+154 KFNKSLDPLDSR
-166 LSKTAERLTGLKVP
+166 LSKTAEKLTGLKVP
-180 EAGKET
+180 EAGKGSVT
-186 INASATSGAGNKVIV
+186 ASASAGSGNKVIV

-215 PLNEQWNKYIENQ
+215 PLNEQWNKYIEKQ
-228 KEVLTQ
+228 KAV
-234 ANARLKNTEQ
+234 A
-244 STIIVKKQIA
+244 
-254 EYQEAKKVLEDL
+254 
-266 NRVMDAADANSGD
+266 
-279 PFGTGMGAS
+279 
-288 LEELR
+288 EELR
-293 KAAKELGYD
+293 TQQAGLLKIKKAYTDWLNVYNQIQTKTKKGVDPYD
-302 YDELFDKS
+302 YRDLERELE
-310 QKILKSNKL
+310 QLSNKL
-319 GEAGIRN
+319 PDGPIQSADDALKN
-326 YEDLKKALE
+326 VNKDLDGVNQKLKETESAINKVE
-335 GLEKQYNE
+335 FASTGL
-343 ASKEAENAKKNI
+343 
-355 DNVKESTEQATTAT
+355 
-369 SGLNKAWGAFKSV
+369 GKAWGTVKSV
-382 FSTVGWTVLISFLV
+382 FSTVSWTVLISFLV
-396 SAVYELINW
+396 TAVYHLIDW

-426 TASLSSSKLA
+426 TASLSSSKLS

-451 AKSKEEFLKTYREEI
+451 AKSKEEFLKTYRDEI
-466 DNTGLAIDNLNAAD
+466 DKTGLAINNLNDAD

-521 ERQLTSGEAGQLNK
+521 ERQLTSGEAGKLNK

-563 VKEQIESNDKALDDF
+563 VKEQIESNDKALDQF

-592 FKDLWKENKKPETG
+592 FEDLWKKEKKPETG

-643 ELDDKYRDA
+643 ELDDKYREA

-702 RKEAISKQYQDQLS
+702 RKEAISKQYQEQLS

-777 KNQLNIELADP
+777 KKQLNIELADP
-788 ETDISRTADILARQL
+788 ETDIFRTADILARQL

-833 AYTSTVQAGEQMFA
+833 AYTATVQAGEQMFA

-860 SKATKGFMAAQAV
+860 SKASKGFMAAQAV

-955 QPIKC
+955 QPQIVC
-960 YVTESDITNTQ
+960 VVEDINNVQ
-971 NRVKVK
+971 NRVKVR

>member
-126 GLKDFV
+126 GLKDFI

-154 NFNKSLDPLDSR
+154 KFNKSLDPLDSR
-166 LSKTAERLTGLKVP
+166 LSKTAEKLTGLKVP

-186 INASATSGAGNKVIV
+186 ISASASAGSGNKVIV

-207 AQQQKTIV
+207 AQQQRTIV

-234 ANARLKNTEQ
+234 ANARLRNTEQ

-266 NRVMDAADANSGD
+266 NRVMDAADAKSGD
-279 PFGTGMGAS
+279 PFGTRMGAS
-288 LEELR
+288 VEELR
-293 KAAKELGYD
+293 EAAKELGYD
-302 YDELFDKS
+302 YDELFNKS

-382 FSTVGWTVLISFLV
+382 LSTVGWTVLISFLV
-396 SAVYELINW
+396 SAVYKLIDW

-466 DNTGLAIDNLNAAD
+466 DNTGLAIDNLNQAD

-521 ERQLTSGEAGQLNK
+521 ERKLNSGEAGQLNK
-535 TQLFSLSSA
+535 TQLFSLSAA

-592 FKDLWKENKKPETG
+592 FEDLWKKEKKPETG

-638 DRQLA
+638 DKQLA

-702 RKEAISKQYQDQLS
+702 RKEAITKQYQEQLS

-817 LRAEEIAA
+817 LKAEEAAA

-833 AYTSTVQAGEQMFA
+833 AYTATVQAGEQMFSGIVDIA
-847 GLADAS
+847 MAER
-853 SAIWGEE
+853 GEE
-860 SKATKGFMAAQAV
+860 AKVTKGFMAAQAV

-955 QPIKC
+955 QPQIVC
-960 YVTESDITNTQ
+960 VVEDINNMQ

>member
-49 TELADKQSRLKEINS
+49 TELAEKQSRLKEINS

-126 GLKDFV
+126 GLKDFIE
-132 QEIPNLIDDFKNLG
+132 EIPNLIDDFKNLG

-154 NFNKSLDPLDSR
+154 KFNKSLDPLDSR

-180 EAGKET
+180 EAGKES
-186 INASATSGAGNKVIV
+186 ISASATSGAGNKVIV

-215 PLNEQWNKYIENQ
+215 PLNEQWNKYIERQ
-228 KEVLTQ
+228 KAV
-234 ANARLKNTEQ
+234 A
-244 STIIVKKQIA
+244 
-254 EYQEAKKVLEDL
+254 
-266 NRVMDAADANSGD
+266 
-279 PFGTGMGAS
+279 
-288 LEELR
+288 EELR
-293 KAAKELGYD
+293 TQQAGLLKIKKAYTDWLNVYNQIQTNIKKGVEPYD
-302 YDELFDKS
+302 YRDLERELE
-310 QKILKSNKL
+310 QLSNKL
-319 GEAGIRN
+319 PSGPIQSVDDGLKSVN
-326 YEDLKKALE
+326 KDLDGVNQKLKETESAINKVE
-335 GLEKQYNE
+335 FASTGL
-343 ASKEAENAKKNI
+343 
-355 DNVKESTEQATTAT
+355 
-369 SGLNKAWGAFKSV
+369 GKAWGTFKSV

-396 SAVYELINW
+396 SAVYKLIDW

-426 TASLSSSKLA
+426 TASLSSSKLS

-451 AKSKEEFLKTYREEI
+451 AKSKEEFLKTYRDEI
-466 DNTGLAIDNLNAAD
+466 DKTGLAIDNLNDAD

-563 VKEQIESNDKALDDF
+563 VKEQIESNDKALDEF

-592 FKDLWKENKKPETG
+592 FEDLWKKEKKPETG
-606 SGSKVEVKSETD
+606 SVSKVEVKSETD

-629 SEKELLDSL
+629 SEKELLNSL

-672 EKSDILNKYYS
+672 EKSDILNKYYA

-702 RKEAISKQYQDQLS
+702 RKEAISKQYQEQLS
-716 SIIELYDNE
+716 SIIELYDQE

-853 SAIWGEE
+853 AAIWGEE

-886 MASIPY
+886 MASIPF